1 MEVSIEVYGMTCGHC
16 QKRVADAISS
26 LEGVKSVDVNLE
38 AKRALV
44 SFDPEKVNVEDLK
57 KAVQKAGYSTEPE
70 IETESKIESEN
81 KSETENEF
89 KNENELVQNKFQKKE
104 VPEQVKQPEIEK
116 KPDKIEPQIKNL
128 EAYAPAISKSSE
140 LSQEEGKEAQEAP
153 KENLQAC
160 PLPETCPLPEREE
173 LQIESHISGRKKGL
187 KEITLGVSG
196 MTCSACALNIE
207 RTLKKKAGVDSAIV
221 NLELG
226 RAKVSFEPSVIS
238 PKEIEDA
245 IESIGYKV
253 EKDKVTL
260 KLQGMTCASCA
271 ANIEKILNKTEGVI
285 SVSVN
290 FPLEQA
296 VVEFD
301 SSRISV
307 REIIAA
313 VQGIGYGASVRAENV
328 EYEDR
333 EQMSRDSEIRK
344 QRNNLILALVLGIP
358 VGLGNMSMM
367 LPFLSF
373 VPMFLSN
380 PIVLFILSTLILLLP
395 GRQFF
400 VGTIKGFKHGV
411 TDMNLLIAAGTGS
424 AYLIS
429 VASTFLDL
437 GPGYT
442 NLYYDTVAFLI
453 IFIVLGRYLEAR
465 ARGRTSEAIRKLMGL
480 RAKTS
485 RILVNGEEKEIPV
498 EEVVVGDIVVVRPG
512 EKIPVDGVIIEGSSA
527 VDESMLTGESLP
539 VEKGPGSTV
548 IGATLNKTGTF
559 NFRATKVGADTAL
572 AQIIRLVET
581 AQTTKAPIQRV
592 ADVFAGNFIVAVHI
606 IALLAFFFWFFIGF
620 WRYGVG
626 ESASLGGTSP
636 FLFSLL
642 IAITVLVIS
651 CPCAVGLATPAAI
664 MVGTGR
670 GAENG
675 ILIKGGE
682 ALERAHKLDTI
693 VFDKT
698 GTLTEGTP
706 KLTDLLAVPGHK
718 ENEVL
723 FIAGS
728 AEKGSEHPLG
738 EAIVKGAEERD
749 LSLGKAENFHSI
761 PGKGIEANFEGKR
774 ILLGT
779 RKLMEENGIAV
790 EKMEANMQ
798 ALEEQGKTA
807 MLVALDSEILGL
819 VAVADTLKENSRE
832 AIETLKKMGIEV
844 VMITGDNALTA
855 RAIAAQVGIL
865 RVLAE
870 VLPEDKA
877 NEIKKL
883 QKEGKLVGMVG
894 DGINDAPALIQSD
907 VGIAMGAG
915 TDVAMESAKI
925 VLIKNDPRDVVA
937 ALKLSRLTINK
948 IKQNLVWAFGYNAIG
963 IPIAAGILYPFFHR
977 LLITPELAA
986 AFMALSSVSVTTNS
1000 LLMKRSKI
1008 K

>member
-1 MEVSIEVYGMTCGHC
+1 MEVTIGVYGMTCGHC

-26 LEGVKSVDVNLE
+26 LEGIESVEVYLE
-38 AKRALV
+38 SERATV
-44 SFDPEKVNVEDLK
+44 SFDPQKVSLDDIKGAIL
-57 KAVQKAGYSTEPE
+57 KAGYSTEVE
-70 IETESKIESEN
+70 
-81 KSETENEF
+81 
-89 KNENELVQNKFQKKE
+89 
-104 VPEQVKQPEIEK
+104 EK
-116 KPDKIEPQIKNL
+116 
-128 EAYAPAISKSSE
+128 
-140 LSQEEGKEAQEAP
+140 AQEAEA
-153 KENLQAC
+153 KGKAETAATAERVDLTSGTADMVLEEQEENSQAC
-160 PLPETCPLPEREE
+160 SLTEVCKLAEK
-173 LQIESHISGRKKGL
+173 ESTSISSQKTGP

-207 RTLKKKAGVDSAIV
+207 KILKKKEGVNSVAV

-226 RAKVSFEPSVIS
+226 RAKVSFEPAIIS
-238 PKEIEDA
+238 PKEIEGA

-260 KLQGMTCASCA
+260 NLQGMSCASCA
-271 ANIEKILNKTEGVI
+271 ANIEKILNKTDGVI
-285 SVSVN
+285 SASVN
-290 FPLEQA
+290 FPLEKA
-296 VVEFD
+296 FVEFD

-313 VQGIGYGASVRAENV
+313 VQGIGYGASVRGETV

-333 EQMSRDSEIRK
+333 EQISRDTEIRK
-344 QRNNLILALVLGIP
+344 QRNNLIIALVLGIP
-358 VGLGNMSMM
+358 IGLGNMSMM
-367 LPFLSF
+367 FPFLSF
-373 VPMFLSN
+373 VPALLSN
-380 PIVLFILSTLILLLP
+380 PIVLFILSTLVLLFP

-400 VGTIKGFKHGV
+400 VGTFKGFKYGV

-429 VASTFLDL
+429 VAATFFDL
-437 GPGYT
+437 GPGYN

-465 ARGRTSEAIRKLMGL
+465 ARGQTSAAIRKLMGL

-485 RILVNGEEKEIPV
+485 RILVNGIEKEVPV
-498 EEVVVGDIVVVRPG
+498 EEVAVGDIVIVRPG
-512 EKIPVDGVIIEGSSA
+512 EKIPVDGIVIEGSSA
-527 VDESMLTGESLP
+527 VDESMLTGESIP
-539 VEKGPGSTV
+539 VEKSAGDTI
-548 IGATLNKTGTF
+548 IGATLNKTGSF
-559 NFRATKVGADTAL
+559 RFRATKVGADTAL

-592 ADVFAGNFIVAVHI
+592 ADVFAGNFIVTVHI
-606 IALLAFFFWFFIGF
+606 IALLAFFFWFFIGY

-626 ESASLGGTSP
+626 ESASLGGISP

-642 IAITVLVIS
+642 ISITILVIS

-664 MVGTGR
+664 MVGTGK

-706 KLTDLLAVPGHK
+706 KLTDLLAAPGHEEK
-718 ENEVL
+718 EVL
-723 FIAGS
+723 FIAAT
-728 AEKGSEHPLG
+728 AERGSEHPLG
-738 EAIVKGAEERD
+738 EAIVKGAEYRGIS
-749 LSLGKAENFHSI
+749 LYSLGKAEKFRSM
-761 PGKGIEANFEGKR
+761 PGKGVEAYFEEKR

-779 RKLMEENGIAV
+779 RKLMDENGISFKELEA
-790 EKMEANMQ
+790 KMRTF
-798 ALEEQGKTA
+798 EENGKTA
-807 MLVALDSEILGL
+807 MLVASGEEVIGL
-819 VAVADTLKENSRE
+819 IAVADTLKENSKE
-832 AIETLKKMGIEV
+832 AVEILKKMGIEV
-844 VMITGDNALTA
+844 VMITGDNAVTA
-855 RAIAAQVGIL
+855 GAIAAEVGIP

-870 VLPEDKA
+870 VLPEEKA

-937 ALKLSRLTINK
+937 AIKLSRLTINK
-948 IKQNLVWAFGYNAIG
+948 IKQNLLWAFGYNAIG
-963 IPIAAGILYPFFHR
+963 IPIAAGILYPFFDR
-977 LLITPELAA
+977 ILITPELAA

>member
-1 MEVSIEVYGMTCGHC
+1 MEVTISVYGMTCGHC

-26 LEGVKSVDVNLE
+26 LEGVGSVEVDLE
-38 AKRALV
+38 AEHTTV
-44 SFDPEKVNVEDLK
+44 SFNSQKVSLDNIKD
-57 KAVQKAGYSTEPE
+57 AIRKAGYSTE
-70 IETESKIESEN
+70 IEEKTEEEA
-81 KSETENEF
+81 
-89 KNENELVQNKFQKKE
+89 KE
-104 VPEQVKQPEIEK
+104 VQANAERETSV
-116 KPDKIEPQIKNL
+116 
-128 EAYAPAISKSSE
+128 ISKAEGATSGTAETSRAAESSRTADILLNE
-140 LSQEEGKEAQEAP
+140 PEE
-153 KENLQAC
+153 NSQAC
-160 PLPETCPLPEREE
+160 PLITQECMLAEKEAPR
-173 LQIESHISGRKKGL
+173 ISDQKTGL

-207 RTLKKKAGVDSAIV
+207 KVLKKKEGVDSVTV

-226 RAKVSFEPSVIS
+226 RAKVSFEPSLIS
-238 PKEIEDA
+238 PREIEEA

-260 KLQGMTCASCA
+260 NLQGMSCAACA
-271 ANIEKILNKTEGVI
+271 ANIEKVLNKKEGI
-285 SVSVN
+285 ISASVS
-290 FPLEQA
+290 FPLEKA
-296 VVEFD
+296 FVEFD

-313 VQGIGYGASVRAENV
+313 VQGIGYGASVRAETV

-333 EQMSRDSEIRK
+333 EQMSRDAEIRR
-344 QRNNLILALVLGIP
+344 QRNNLIMAIVLGIP
-358 VGLGNMSMM
+358 IGLGNMSMM
-367 LPFLSF
+367 FPFLSF
-373 VPMFLSN
+373 VPAFLSN
-380 PIVLFILSTLILLLP
+380 PIVLFILSTLVLLFS

-400 VGTIKGFKHGV
+400 VGTFKGFKYGV

-429 VASTFLDL
+429 VAATFLDL
-437 GPGYT
+437 GPGY
-442 NLYYDTVAFLI
+442 NSLYYDTVAFLI

-465 ARGRTSEAIRKLMGL
+465 SRGRTSEAIRKLMGL
-480 RAKTS
+480 RPKTS
-485 RILVNGEEKEIPV
+485 RILIDGVEKEVPA

-512 EKIPVDGVIIEGSSA
+512 EKIPVDGIVVEGNSA
-527 VDESMLTGESLP
+527 VDESMLTGESIP
-539 VEKGPGSTV
+539 VEKNPGDTV
-548 IGATLNKTGTF
+548 IGATLNRTGSF
-559 NFRATKVGADTAL
+559 RFRATKVGADTAL

-606 IALLAFFFWFFIGF
+606 IALLAFFFWFFIGY
-620 WRYGVG
+620 WRYGV
-626 ESASLGGTSP
+626 ENSASLGGISP

-651 CPCAVGLATPAAI
+651 CQCAVGLATPAAI
-664 MVGTGR
+664 MVGTGK

-706 KLTDLLAVPGHK
+706 RLTDLYAAPGHEEK
-718 ENEVL
+718 EVL
-723 FIAGS
+723 FIAAT
-728 AEKGSEHPLG
+728 AERGSEHPLG
-738 EAIVKGAEERD
+738 EAIVKGAEKREINP
-749 LSLGKAENFHSI
+749 GKAEMFHSI
-761 PGKGIEANFEGKR
+761 PGKGVEAYFEEKR

-779 RKLMEENGIAV
+779 RKLMEENGISFRELEA
-790 EKMEANMQ
+790 KMQ
-798 ALEEQGKTA
+798 TFEENGRTA
-807 MLVALDSEILGL
+807 MLVASGNEIIGL
-819 VAVADTLKENSRE
+819 VAVADTLKENSKE
-832 AIETLKKMGIEV
+832 AVETLKKMGIQV
-844 VMITGDNALTA
+844 VMITGDNAVTA
-855 RAIAAQVGIL
+855 GAIADEVGIP

-877 NEIKKL
+877 KEIKKL

-937 ALKLSRLTINK
+937 ALKLSRLTIRK
-948 IKQNLVWAFGYNAIG
+948 IKENLTWAFGYNTIG
-963 IPIAAGILYPFFHR
+963 IPIAAGILYPFFHKI
-977 LLITPELAA
+977 LITPELAA

>member
-1 MEVSIEVYGMTCGHC
+1 MEVTVEVYGMTCGHC

-26 LEGVKSVDVNLE
+26 LEGVESVEVDLE
-38 AKRALV
+38 SESATV
-44 SFDPEKVNVEDLK
+44 SFDPQKISLDDIK
-57 KAVQKAGYSTEPE
+57 GAIQKAGYSTE
-70 IETESKIESEN
+70 IEE
-81 KSETENEF
+81 
-89 KNENELVQNKFQKKE
+89 
-104 VPEQVKQPEIEK
+104 
-116 KPDKIEPQIKNL
+116 
-128 EAYAPAISKSSE
+128 
-140 LSQEEGKEAQEAP
+140 EAQEAQAEGQTDTSATAEVEGTTSETTDMALEKP
-153 KENLQAC
+153 EGDSQTCSLTEACKIAEKEA
-160 PLPETCPLPEREE
+160 TR
-173 LQIESHISGRKKGL
+173 ISSQKTGP

-207 RTLKKKAGVDSAIV
+207 KILKRKEGVDSVAV

-226 RAKVSFEPSVIS
+226 RAKVSFDPSLIS
-238 PKEIEDA
+238 PKEIGEA
-245 IESIGYKV
+245 IESIGYKI

-260 KLQGMTCASCA
+260 NLQGMSCASCA

-290 FPLEQA
+290 FPLEKA
-296 VVEFD
+296 FVEFD

-307 REIIAA
+307 REIIAE
-313 VQGIGYGASVRAENV
+313 VQGIGYGASVRAETV

-333 EQMSRDSEIRK
+333 EQMSRDAEIRR
-344 QRNNLILALVLGIP
+344 QRNNLIIALVLGIP
-358 VGLGNMSMM
+358 IGLGNMSMM
-367 LPFLSF
+367 FPFLSF
-373 VPMFLSN
+373 VPAFLSN
-380 PIVLFILSTLILLLP
+380 HIVLFILSTLVLLFP

-400 VGTIKGFKHGV
+400 VGTFKGFKHGV

-429 VASTFLDL
+429 VAATFLDL
-437 GPGYT
+437 GPGYN

-465 ARGRTSEAIRKLMGL
+465 ARGQTSAAIRKLMGL

-485 RILVNGEEKEIPV
+485 RILVNGVEKEVPV
-498 EEVVVGDIVVVRPG
+498 EEVAVGDIVIVRPG
-512 EKIPVDGVIIEGSSA
+512 EKIPVDGFVVEGGSA
-527 VDESMLTGESLP
+527 VDESMLTGESIP
-539 VEKGPGSTV
+539 VEKGPGDTV
-548 IGATLNKTGTF
+548 IGATLNKTGSF
-559 NFRATKVGADTAL
+559 RFRATKVGADTAL
-572 AQIIRLVET
+572 AQIIRLVEN

-606 IALLAFFFWFFIGF
+606 IALLAFFFWFFIGY

-626 ESASLGGTSP
+626 ESASLGGISP

-642 IAITVLVIS
+642 IAITILVIS

-706 KLTDLLAVPGHK
+706 KLTDLIAVPGHEEK
-718 ENEVL
+718 EVL
-723 FIAGS
+723 FIAAT

-738 EAIVKGAEERD
+738 EAIVKGAEERGI
-749 LSLGKAENFHSI
+749 SLGKADRFHSL
-761 PGKGIEANFEGKR
+761 PGKGIEAYFEEKR

-779 RKLMEENGIAV
+779 RKLMEENGVPFKGLEA
-790 EKMEANMQ
+790 KMREF
-798 ALEEQGKTA
+798 EENGKTA
-807 MLVALDSEILGL
+807 MLVALGNENIGL
-819 VAVADTLKENSRE
+819 VAVADTLKENSKE
-832 AIETLKKMGIEV
+832 AVETLTKMGIEV
-844 VMITGDNALTA
+844 VMLTGDNAITA
-855 RAIAAQVGIL
+855 GAIAAEVGIQK
-865 RVLAE
+865 VLAE

-883 QKEGKLVGMVG
+883 QKDGKLVGMVG

-925 VLIKNDPRDVVA
+925 VLIKNDLRDVVA

-948 IKQNLVWAFGYNAIG
+948 IKQNLIWAFGYNIIG
-963 IPIAAGILYPFFHR
+963 IPIAAGILYPFFDR
-977 LLITPELAA
+977 ILITPELAA

-1008 K
+1008 R

>member
-1 MEVSIEVYGMTCGHC
+1 MEVTIGVYGMTCGHC
-16 QKRVADAISS
+16 QKRVADTISS
-26 LEGVKSVDVNLE
+26 FEGVEFVDVDLE
-38 AKRALV
+38 SERATV
-44 SFDPEKVNVEDLK
+44 NFDPQKVSLDDI
-57 KAVQKAGYSTEPE
+57 KAAILKAGYSTESEKGAQQEAQAETSYIPE
-70 IETESKIESEN
+70 ITEVTSEAV
-81 KSETENEF
+81 ERALNE
-89 KNENELVQNKFQKKE
+89 
-104 VPEQVKQPEIEK
+104 
-116 KPDKIEPQIKNL
+116 
-128 EAYAPAISKSSE
+128 
-140 LSQEEGKEAQEAP
+140 P
-153 KENLQAC
+153 KEPEEALQ
-160 PLPETCPLPEREE
+160 TCPLPGICELVEE
-173 LQIESHISGRKKGL
+173 EETQSSSPKTGI

-207 RTLKKKAGVDSAIV
+207 KILTKKEGVDSAAV

-226 RAKVSFEPSVIS
+226 RAKVIFEPSIVS
-238 PKEIEDA
+238 PKEIEEA

-260 KLQGMTCASCA
+260 DLQGMSCAACA
-271 ANIEKILNKTEGVI
+271 ANIEKILNKKEGVI
-285 SVSVN
+285 SASVN
-290 FPLEQA
+290 FPLEKA

-301 SSRISV
+301 SAQISV

-313 VQGIGYGASVRAENV
+313 VQGIGYGASVRAETV

-333 EQMSRDSEIRK
+333 EQMSRNSEIRK
-344 QRNNLILALVLGIP
+344 QRNNLIIALVLGIP
-358 VGLGNMSMM
+358 IGLGNMSMM

-373 VPMFLSN
+373 VPAFFSN
-380 PIVLFILSTLILLLP
+380 HIVLFVLSTLVLLFP

-400 VGTIKGFKHGV
+400 VGTFKGFKYGV
-411 TDMNLLIAAGTGS
+411 TDMNLLIAAGTGA

-429 VASTFLDL
+429 VAATFLDL
-437 GPGYT
+437 GPGYDS
-442 NLYYDTVAFLI
+442 LYYDTVAFLI

-485 RILVNGEEKEIPV
+485 RILVNGIEKEVPV

-512 EKIPVDGVIIEGSSA
+512 EKIPVDGVVVEGGSA
-527 VDESMLTGESLP
+527 VDESMLTGESIP
-539 VEKGPGSTV
+539 VEKSPEDTV
-548 IGATLNKTGTF
+548 IGATLNRTGTF

-592 ADVFAGNFIVAVHI
+592 ADIFAGNFVVAVHI
-606 IALLAFFFWFFIGF
+606 IALLAFFFWFFIGY

-626 ESASLGGTSP
+626 ESVSLGGISP

-664 MVGTGR
+664 MVGTGK

-698 GTLTEGTP
+698 GTLTKGSP
-706 KLTDLLAVPGHK
+706 KLTDLLAAPGHGEK
-718 ENEVL
+718 EVL
-723 FIAGS
+723 FIAAT

-738 EAIVKGAEERD
+738 EAIVKGAEEREI
-749 LSLGKAENFHSI
+749 SPEKAENFRSL
-761 PGKGIEANFEGKR
+761 PGKGIEAYFEEKR

-779 RKLMEENGIAV
+779 RKLMEENGISIKEMETKMREFE
-790 EKMEANMQ
+790 EK
-798 ALEEQGKTA
+798 GKTA
-807 MLVALDSEILGL
+807 MLVALENENIGL
-819 VAVADTLKENSRE
+819 IAVADTLKENSRE
-832 AIETLKKMGIEV
+832 AVETLKKMGIEV

-855 RAIAAQVGIL
+855 GAIAKEVGIT

-907 VGIAMGAG
+907 VGIAMGTG

-925 VLIKNDPRDVVA
+925 VLIKSDPRDVVA
-937 ALKLSRLTINK
+937 ALKLSRLTIKK
-948 IKQNLVWAFGYNAIG
+948 IKQNLLWAFGYNTIG

-977 LLITPELAA
+977 VLITPELAA

-1000 LLMKRSKI
+1000 LLMKRSRI

>member
-1 MEVSIEVYGMTCGHC
+1 MEVTIGVYGMTCGHC

-26 LEGVKSVDVNLE
+26 LDGVESVEVDLE
-38 AKRALV
+38 SERATV
-44 SFDPEKVNVEDLK
+44 SFDPEKVNLDDIK
-57 KAVQKAGYSTEPE
+57 GAIRKAGYSTEIDKEAHAEVQAEVQAETSNTTE
-70 IETESKIESEN
+70 IAGVA
-81 KSETENEF
+81 SETAEALETADIALEEPEEASRTCSLNEAC
-89 KNENELVQNKFQKKE
+89 KLAEEEATLISSQKTG
-104 VPEQVKQPEIEK
+104 P
-116 KPDKIEPQIKNL
+116 
-128 EAYAPAISKSSE
+128 
-140 LSQEEGKEAQEAP
+140 
-153 KENLQAC
+153 
-160 PLPETCPLPEREE
+160 
-173 LQIESHISGRKKGL
+173 

-207 RTLKKKAGVDSAIV
+207 KVLKKKKGVDSVAV

-226 RAKVSFEPSVIS
+226 RAKVSFEPSLIS
-238 PKEIEDA
+238 PGEIEDA

-260 KLQGMTCASCA
+260 DLQGMSCASCA
-271 ANIEKILNKTEGVI
+271 ANIEKILNKKDGVI
-285 SVSVN
+285 SASVN
-290 FPLEQA
+290 FPLEKA
-296 VVEFD
+296 FVEFD

-313 VQGIGYGASVRAENV
+313 VQGIGYGASVRAETV

-333 EQMSRDSEIRK
+333 EQMSRDAEIRR
-344 QRNNLILALVLGIP
+344 QRNNLIIALVLGIP
-358 VGLGNMSMM
+358 VSLGNMSMM
-367 LPFLSF
+367 FPFLSF
-373 VPMFLSN
+373 VPAFFSN
-380 PIVLFILSTLILLLP
+380 HIVLFILSTLVLLFP

-400 VGTIKGFKHGV
+400 VGTFKGFKYGV

-429 VASTFLDL
+429 VAATFLDL
-437 GPGYT
+437 GPGY
-442 NLYYDTVAFLI
+442 NSLYYDTVAFLI

-485 RILVNGEEKEIPV
+485 RILINGIEREVPV
-498 EEVVVGDIVVVRPG
+498 EDVAVGDIVVVRPG
-512 EKIPVDGVIIEGSSA
+512 EKIPVDGIVVEGGSA
-527 VDESMLTGESLP
+527 VDESMLTGESIP
-539 VEKGPGSTV
+539 VEKSPGDTV
-548 IGATLNKTGTF
+548 IGATLNRTGAF

-606 IALLAFFFWFFIGF
+606 IALLAFFFWFFIGY

-626 ESASLGGTSP
+626 ESAALGGISP

-642 IAITVLVIS
+642 IAITILVIS

-675 ILIKGGE
+675 VLIKGGE

-706 KLTDLLAVPGHK
+706 KLTDLLAAPGHEEK
-718 ENEVL
+718 EVL
-723 FIAGS
+723 FIAAM
-728 AEKGSEHPLG
+728 AERGSEHPLG
-738 EAIVKGAEERD
+738 EAIVKGAEERGI
-749 LSLGKAENFHSI
+749 SLGKAENFHSI
-761 PGKGIEANFEGKR
+761 PGKGVEAYFEEKR

-779 RKLMEENGIAV
+779 RKLMEENGISFR
-790 EKMEANMQ
+790 ELEAEMR
-798 ALEEQGKTA
+798 AFEENGKTA
-807 MLVALDSEILGL
+807 MLAAFEGEIIGL
-819 VAVADTLKENSRE
+819 VAVADTLKENSKE
-832 AIETLKKMGIEV
+832 AVETLTKMGIEV
-844 VMITGDNALTA
+844 VMITGDNAVTA
-855 RAIAAQVGIL
+855 SAIAKEVGIP

-937 ALKLSRLTINK
+937 ALKLSRLTITK
-948 IKQNLVWAFGYNAIG
+948 IKQNLLWAFGYNAIG

-977 LLITPELAA
+977 ILITPELAA

>member
-26 LEGVKSVDVNLE
+26 LDGVESVNVNLE
-38 AKRALV
+38 AGNATV
-44 SFDPEKVNVEDLK
+44 IFDPEKVSTDDIKEAIL
-57 KAVQKAGYSTEPE
+57 KAGYSTEPE
-70 IETESKIESEN
+70 AETEEEVKAAEPALEETVAEPIFESR
-81 KSETENEF
+81 STA
-89 KNENELVQNKFQKKE
+89 L
-104 VPEQVKQPEIEK
+104 
-116 KPDKIEPQIKNL
+116 
-128 EAYAPAISKSSE
+128 
-140 LSQEEGKEAQEAP
+140 KEAEMEVEEAS
-153 KENLQAC
+153 QAC
-160 PLPETCPLPEREE
+160 PLTEACPLVYEPEKEE
-173 LQIESHISGRKKGL
+173 TPSSGKKAGS

-207 RTLKKKAGVDSAIV
+207 KVLKKKEGVDSVAV

-226 RAKVSFEPSVIS
+226 RAKVIFEPSLIS
-238 PKEIEDA
+238 PQEIGEA

-260 KLQGMTCASCA
+260 NLQGMSCASCA

-285 SVSVN
+285 SASVN
-290 FPLEQA
+290 FPLEKA
-296 VVEFD
+296 FVEFD
-301 SSRISV
+301 SSQISV

-313 VQGIGYGASVRAENV
+313 VQGIGYGAYVQAETV

-333 EQMSRDSEIRK
+333 EQISRDSEIRR
-344 QRNNLILALVLGIP
+344 QRNNLIIALLLGIP
-358 VGLGNMSMM
+358 VSIGNMSMM
-367 LPFLSF
+367 FPFLSF
-373 VPMFLSN
+373 VPDILTN
-380 PIVLFILSTLILLLP
+380 HIVLFIMSTLILLFP

-400 VGTIKGFKHGV
+400 AGTVKGFKHGV
-411 TDMNLLIAAGTGS
+411 TDMNLLIAAGTGA

-429 VASTFLDL
+429 VAATFLHL
-437 GPGYT
+437 GPGYDV
-442 NLYYDTVAFLI
+442 LYYDTVAFLI
-453 IFIVLGRYLEAR
+453 IFIVFGRYLEAR

-485 RILVNGEEKEIPV
+485 RIIVDSVEKEVPV

-512 EKIPVDGVIIEGSSA
+512 EKIPVDGIVVEGSSA
-527 VDESMLTGESLP
+527 VDESMITGESIP
-539 VEKGPGSTV
+539 VEKSTGDTV
-548 IGATLNKTGTF
+548 IGATINRTGSF
-559 NFRATKVGADTAL
+559 RFRATKVGADTAL
-572 AQIIRLVET
+572 AQIIKLVEA
-581 AQTTKAPIQRV
+581 AQTTKAPIQRI

-606 IALLAFFFWFFIGF
+606 VALLAFVFWFFLGY
-620 WRYGVG
+620 WRYDVG
-626 ESASLGGTSP
+626 ESAALRGTSP

-664 MVGTGR
+664 MVGTGK

-675 ILIKGGE
+675 VLIKGGE

-706 KLTDLLAVPGHK
+706 KLTDIFAVSDRE

-723 FIAGS
+723 FIAAT

-738 EAIVKGAEERD
+738 EAIVRGADERKI
-749 LSLGKAENFHSI
+749 SLAEAKNFRSI
-761 PGKGIEANFEGKR
+761 PGKGIEAYLGDQK

-779 RKLMEENGIAV
+779 RKLMEENSIPFEGL
-790 EKMEANMQ
+790 EAEMRKF
-798 ALEEQGKTA
+798 EENGKTA
-807 MLVALDSEILGL
+807 MLVALGGEAIGL
-819 VAVADTLKENSRE
+819 VAVADTLKENSKE
-832 AIETLKKMGIEV
+832 AVETLKKMGIEV
-844 VMITGDNALTA
+844 VMITGDNPTTA
-855 RAIAAQVGIL
+855 RAIAAEVGIQ

-883 QKEGKLVGMVG
+883 QNEGRLVGMVG

-937 ALKLSRLTINK
+937 ALRLSRLTISK
-948 IKQNLVWAFGYNAIG
+948 IKQNLIWAFGYNTIG
-963 IPIAAGILYPFFHR
+963 IPIAAGILYPVFHR
-977 LLITPELAA
+977 ILITPELAA

>member
-1 MEVSIEVYGMTCGHC
+1 MEITIKVYDMTCGHC

-26 LEGVKSVDVNLE
+26 LDGVEAVEVDLE
-38 AKRALV
+38 SESAKV
-44 SFDPEKVNVEDLK
+44 SFDPQKISLDEIKG
-57 KAVQKAGYSTEPE
+57 AVQKAGYSTEKEMQANIKAEASAKGPE
-70 IETESKIESEN
+70 E
-81 KSETENEF
+81 
-89 KNENELVQNKFQKKE
+89 
-104 VPEQVKQPEIEK
+104 
-116 KPDKIEPQIKNL
+116 
-128 EAYAPAISKSSE
+128 EA
-140 LSQEEGKEAQEAP
+140 
-153 KENLQAC
+153 QAC
-160 PLPETCPLPEREE
+160 PLTAQECRREE
-173 LQIESHISGRKKGL
+173 KEDTSAPGL
-187 KEITLGVSG
+187 SSQKTSPKEITLGVSG
-196 MTCSACALNIE
+196 MTCSACAANIE
-207 RTLKKKAGVDSAIV
+207 KVLKKKEGVNSVVV

-226 RAKVSFEPSVIS
+226 KAKVSFEPSLIS
-238 PKEIEDA
+238 TKEIEET

-260 KLQGMTCASCA
+260 NLQGMTCASCA
-271 ANIEKILNKTEGVI
+271 ANIEKVLNKKEGVI
-285 SVSVN
+285 SASVN
-290 FPLEQA
+290 FPLEKA
-296 VVEFD
+296 VVDFD

-313 VQGIGYGASVRAENV
+313 VQGIGYGASVRTETV

-333 EQMSRDSEIRK
+333 EQISRDAEIKK

-358 VGLGNMSMM
+358 IGLGNMSMM

-373 VPMFLSN
+373 VPSFLSN
-380 PIVLFILSTLILLLP
+380 HIVLFILSTLVLLFP

-400 VGTIKGFKHGV
+400 AGTFKGFKYGV

-424 AYLIS
+424 AYMIS
-429 VASTFLDL
+429 VAATFLNL
-437 GPGYT
+437 GPGYN

-485 RILVNGEEKEIPV
+485 RILINGVEKEIPA
-498 EEVVVGDIVVVRPG
+498 EEVVVSDIVVVRPG
-512 EKIPVDGVIIEGSSA
+512 EKIPVDGIVVEGNSA
-527 VDESMLTGESLP
+527 VDESMLTGESIP
-539 VEKGPGSTV
+539 VEKISGDTV
-548 IGATLNKTGTF
+548 IGATLNKTGF
-559 NFRATKVGADTAL
+559 FKFRATKVGADTAL
-572 AQIIRLVET
+572 AQIIKLVEN
-581 AQTTKAPIQRV
+581 AQTSKAPIQRV

-626 ESASLGGTSP
+626 ESSSLGGISP

-664 MVGTGR
+664 MVGTGK

-706 KLTDLLAVPGHK
+706 RLTDLLAARGHEEK
-718 ENEVL
+718 EVL
-723 FIAGS
+723 FIAAT
-728 AEKGSEHPLG
+728 AERGSEHPLG
-738 EAIVKGAEERD
+738 EAIVKGAEERRI
-749 LSLGKAENFHSI
+749 SFGKAEHFRSI
-761 PGKGIEANFEGKR
+761 PGKGIEAYFEEKR

-779 RKLMEENGIAV
+779 RKLMEENGISFKDMD
-790 EKMEANMQ
+790 EKMRVF
-798 ALEEQGKTA
+798 EENGKTA
-807 MLVALDSEILGL
+807 MLVASGEEIIGL
-819 VAVADTLKENSRE
+819 FAVADTLKENSKE
-832 AIETLKKMGIEV
+832 TVETLKKMGIEV
-844 VMITGDNALTA
+844 VMITGDNAATA
-855 RAIAAQVGIL
+855 SAIAAEVGIS

-925 VLIKNDPRDVVA
+925 VLIKNDPEDVVA

-948 IKQNLVWAFGYNAIG
+948 IKQNLLWAFGYNTIG

-977 LLITPELAA
+977 ILITPELAA

>member
-1 MEVSIEVYGMTCGHC
+1 MESTIGVYGMTCGHC
-16 QKRVADAISS
+16 QKSVADAISS
-26 LEGVKSVDVNLE
+26 LEGVESVDVNLE
-38 AKRALV
+38 AESATV
-44 SFDPEKVNVEDLK
+44 IFDPEKVSLDDIKGAIL
-57 KAVQKAGYSTEPE
+57 KAGYSTEKEGKAEAEAQDETSKSPGKIAEAPE
-70 IETESKIESEN
+70 LAGGEAESKVSGTVESE
-81 KSETENEF
+81 ETAGVSCTLDETC
-89 KNENELVQNKFQKKE
+89 KLAVKE
-104 VPEQVKQPEIEK
+104 V
-116 KPDKIEPQIKNL
+116 NR
-128 EAYAPAISKSSE
+128 
-140 LSQEEGKEAQEAP
+140 LSGQKAGP
-153 KENLQAC
+153 
-160 PLPETCPLPEREE
+160 
-173 LQIESHISGRKKGL
+173 

-207 RTLKKKAGVDSAIV
+207 KILNKKEGVDSVAV

-226 RAKVSFEPSVIS
+226 RAKVSFEPSLIS
-238 PKEIEDA
+238 PQEIGEA

-260 KLQGMTCASCA
+260 NLQGMSCASCA
-271 ANIEKILNKTEGVI
+271 ANIEKILNKTDGVI

-290 FPLEQA
+290 FPLEKA
-296 VVEFD
+296 VVEFN
-301 SSRISV
+301 SSLISV

-313 VQGIGYGASVRAENV
+313 VQGIGYGASVPVETV

-344 QRNNLILALVLGIP
+344 QRNNLIVALLLGIP
-358 VGLGNMSMM
+358 ISLGNMSMM
-367 LPFLSF
+367 FPFLSF
-373 VPMFLSN
+373 VPAIFSN
-380 PIVLFILSTLILLLP
+380 HIVLFIMSTLVLLFP

-400 VGTIKGFKHGV
+400 VGTFKGFKHGV

-429 VASTFLDL
+429 VAATFLNL
-437 GPGYT
+437 GPGY
-442 NLYYDTVAFLI
+442 NSLYYDTVAFLI
-453 IFIVLGRYLEAR
+453 IFIVFGRYLEAR
-465 ARGRTSEAIRKLMGL
+465 ARGKTSEAIRKLMGL

-485 RILVNGEEKEIPV
+485 RILVDGVEKEVPV

-512 EKIPVDGVIIEGSSA
+512 EKIPVDGVVVEGSSA
-527 VDESMLTGESLP
+527 IDESMITGESIP
-539 VEKGPGSTV
+539 VEKGAGGTV
-548 IGATLNKTGTF
+548 IGATLNKTGSF
-559 NFRATKVGADTAL
+559 RFRATKVGADTAL
-572 AQIIRLVET
+572 AQIIRLVEA
-581 AQTTKAPIQRV
+581 AQTNKAPIQRV

-606 IALLAFFFWFFIGF
+606 VALLAFLFWFFIGY

-626 ESASLGGTSP
+626 ESAALGGISP

-664 MVGTGR
+664 MVGTGK

-706 KLTDLLAVPGHK
+706 KLTDVFAVSGR
-718 ENEVL
+718 EESEVL
-723 FIAGS
+723 FIAAT

-738 EAIVKGAEERD
+738 EAIVRGADERKI
-749 LSLGKAENFHSI
+749 SLAEAKNFRSI
-761 PGKGIEANFEGKR
+761 PGKGIEADIEEKK

-779 RKLMEENGIAV
+779 RKLMEENRISFEGLEV
-790 EKMEANMQ
+790 KMREF
-798 ALEEQGKTA
+798 EENGKTA
-807 MLVALDSEILGL
+807 MLVALEGEIIGL
-819 VAVADTLKENSRE
+819 VAVADTLKENSKE
-832 AIETLKKMGIEV
+832 AIEALIKMGIEV
-844 VMITGDNALTA
+844 VMITGDNAITA
-855 RAIAAQVGIL
+855 GAIAAEVGIT

-883 QKEGKLVGMVG
+883 QKEDKLVGMVG

-925 VLIKNDPRDVVA
+925 VLIKNDLRDVVA

-948 IKQNLVWAFGYNAIG
+948 IKQNLAWAFGYNMIG
-963 IPIAAGILYPFFHR
+963 IPIAAGVLYPIFFR
-977 LLITPELAA
+977 ILITPELAA

-1000 LLMKRSKI
+1000 LLMKRSRI

>member
-1 MEVSIEVYGMTCGHC
+1 MEVTIGVYGMTCGHC

-26 LEGVKSVDVNLE
+26 LEGVESVEVDLE
-38 AKRALV
+38 SESVTV
-44 SFDPEKVNVEDLK
+44 SFDPQKTNLDNIKE
-57 KAVQKAGYSTEPE
+57 AIQKAGYSTE
-70 IETESKIESEN
+70 IEE
-81 KSETENEF
+81 
-89 KNENELVQNKFQKKE
+89 
-104 VPEQVKQPEIEK
+104 
-116 KPDKIEPQIKNL
+116 
-128 EAYAPAISKSSE
+128 
-140 LSQEEGKEAQEAP
+140 EAQEAQAEDQTETSATAKAEGTTSETTDTALEKPEGDSQTCSLTEACKIAEKEATRISSP
-153 KENLQAC
+153 KTG
-160 PLPETCPLPEREE
+160 P
-173 LQIESHISGRKKGL
+173 

-207 RTLKKKAGVDSAIV
+207 KILKRKEGVDSVAV

-226 RAKVSFEPSVIS
+226 RAKVSFDPSLIS
-238 PKEIEDA
+238 PKEIGEA

-260 KLQGMTCASCA
+260 NLQGMNCASCA
-271 ANIEKILNKTEGVI
+271 ANIEKILNKTDGVI

-290 FPLEQA
+290 FPLEKA
-296 VVEFD
+296 FVEFD

-313 VQGIGYGASVRAENV
+313 VQGIGYGASVRAETI

-333 EQMSRDSEIRK
+333 EQMSRDAEIRR
-344 QRNNLILALVLGIP
+344 QRNNLIIALVLGIP
-358 VGLGNMSMM
+358 IGLGNMSMM
-367 LPFLSF
+367 FPFLSF
-373 VPMFLSN
+373 VPAFLSN
-380 PIVLFILSTLILLLP
+380 HIVLFILSTLVLLFP

-400 VGTIKGFKHGV
+400 VGTFKDFKHGV

-429 VASTFLDL
+429 VAATFLDL
-437 GPGYT
+437 GPGYN

-465 ARGRTSEAIRKLMGL
+465 ARGQTSAAIRKLMGL

-485 RILVNGEEKEIPV
+485 RILVNGVEKEVPV
-498 EEVVVGDIVVVRPG
+498 EEVAVGDIVIVRPG
-512 EKIPVDGVIIEGSSA
+512 EKIPVDGVVVEGGSA
-527 VDESMLTGESLP
+527 VDESMLTGESIP
-539 VEKGPGSTV
+539 VEKGPGDTV
-548 IGATLNKTGTF
+548 IGATLNKTGSF
-559 NFRATKVGADTAL
+559 RFRATKVGADTAL
-572 AQIIRLVET
+572 AQIIRLVEN
-581 AQTTKAPIQRV
+581 AQTTRAPIQRV

-606 IALLAFFFWFFIGF
+606 IALLAFFFWFFIGY

-626 ESASLGGTSP
+626 ESASLGGISP

-642 IAITVLVIS
+642 IAITILVIS

-682 ALERAHKLDTI
+682 ALEKAHKLDTI

-706 KLTDLLAVPGHK
+706 KLTDLIAAPGHEEK
-718 ENEVL
+718 EVL
-723 FIAGS
+723 FIAAT

-738 EAIVKGAEERD
+738 EAIVKGAEERGI
-749 LSLGKAENFHSI
+749 SLGKADRFHSL
-761 PGKGIEANFEGKR
+761 PGKGIEVYFEEKR

-779 RKLMEENGIAV
+779 RKLMEENGVPFKGLEA
-790 EKMEANMQ
+790 KMREF
-798 ALEEQGKTA
+798 EENGKTA
-807 MLVALDSEILGL
+807 MLVALGNENIGL
-819 VAVADTLKENSRE
+819 VAVADTLKENSKE
-832 AIETLKKMGIEV
+832 AVETLTKMGIEV
-844 VMITGDNALTA
+844 VMLTGDNAITA
-855 RAIAAQVGIL
+855 GAIAAEVGIQK
-865 RVLAE
+865 VLAE

-883 QKEGKLVGMVG
+883 QKDGKLVGMVG

-925 VLIKNDPRDVVA
+925 VLIKNDLRDVVA

-948 IKQNLVWAFGYNAIG
+948 IKQNLIWAFGYNMIG
-963 IPIAAGILYPFFHR
+963 IPIAAGILYPFFDR
-977 LLITPELAA
+977 ILITPELAA

-1008 K
+1008 R

>member
-1 MEVSIEVYGMTCGHC
+1 MS
-16 QKRVADAISS
+16 
-26 LEGVKSVDVNLE
+26 
-38 AKRALV
+38 
-44 SFDPEKVNVEDLK
+44 
-57 KAVQKAGYSTEPE
+57 
-70 IETESKIESEN
+70 
-81 KSETENEF
+81 
-89 KNENELVQNKFQKKE
+89 
-104 VPEQVKQPEIEK
+104 
-116 KPDKIEPQIKNL
+116 
-128 EAYAPAISKSSE
+128 
-140 LSQEEGKEAQEAP
+140 
-153 KENLQAC
+153 
-160 PLPETCPLPEREE
+160 
-173 LQIESHISGRKKGL
+173 
-187 KEITLGVSG
+187 
-196 MTCSACALNIE
+196 
-207 RTLKKKAGVDSAIV
+207 
-221 NLELG
+221 
-226 RAKVSFEPSVIS
+226 
-238 PKEIEDA
+238 
-245 IESIGYKV
+245 
-253 EKDKVTL
+253 
-260 KLQGMTCASCA
+260 CASCA

-285 SVSVN
+285 SASVN
-290 FPLEQA
+290 FPLEKA

-301 SSRISV
+301 SARISV

-313 VQGIGYGASVRAENV
+313 VQGIGYGASVHAETV

-333 EQMSRDSEIRK
+333 EQMSRDAEIRR
-344 QRNNLILALVLGIP
+344 QRNNLIVALLLGIP
-358 VGLGNMSMM
+358 ISLGNMSMM
-367 LPFLSF
+367 FPFLSF
-373 VPMFLSN
+373 VPAIFTN
-380 PIVLFILSTLILLLP
+380 HIVLFVMSTLVLLFP

-400 VGTIKGFKHGV
+400 VGTFKGFKHGV

-429 VASTFLDL
+429 VAATFLDL
-437 GPGYT
+437 GPGYDV
-442 NLYYDTVAFLI
+442 LYYDTVAFLI
-453 IFIVLGRYLEAR
+453 IFIVFGRYLEAR
-465 ARGRTSEAIRKLMGL
+465 ARGKTSEAIRKLMGL

-485 RILVNGEEKEIPV
+485 RILVDGMEKEVPV

-512 EKIPVDGVIIEGSSA
+512 EKIPVDGVMVEGSSA
-527 VDESMLTGESLP
+527 IDESMITGESIP
-539 VEKGPGSTV
+539 VEKGAGDTV
-548 IGATLNKTGTF
+548 IGATLNKTGSF
-559 NFRATKVGADTAL
+559 RFRATKVGADTAL
-572 AQIIRLVET
+572 AQIIRLVEA

-606 IALLAFFFWFFIGF
+606 IALLAFFFWFFIGY

-626 ESASLGGTSP
+626 ESAALGGISP

-664 MVGTGR
+664 MVGTGK

-706 KLTDLLAVPGHK
+706 KLTDVFAVSGR
-718 ENEVL
+718 EESEVL
-723 FIAGS
+723 FIAAT

-738 EAIVKGAEERD
+738 EAIVRGADERKI
-749 LSLGKAENFHSI
+749 SLAEAKNFRSI
-761 PGKGIEANFEGKR
+761 PGKGIEAYLEARK

-779 RKLMEENGIAV
+779 RKLMEENSIPFEG
-790 EKMEANMQ
+790 MEAEMRKF
-798 ALEEQGKTA
+798 EENGKTA
-807 MLVALDSEILGL
+807 MLVAFGGEAIGL
-819 VAVADTLKENSRE
+819 VAVADTLKENSKE
-832 AIETLKKMGIEV
+832 AIETLTKMGIEV
-844 VMITGDNALTA
+844 VMITGDNAITA
-855 RAIAAQVGIL
+855 GAIAGEVGIP

-948 IKQNLVWAFGYNAIG
+948 IKQNLAWAFGYNMLG
-963 IPIAAGILYPFFHR
+963 IPIAAGILYPIFFR
-977 LLITPELAA
+977 IMITPELAA

-1000 LLMKRSKI
+1000 LLMKRSRI

>member
-1 MEVSIEVYGMTCGHC
+1 MEVSIGVYGMTCGHC

-26 LEGVKSVDVNLE
+26 LEGVESVDVNLE
-38 AKRALV
+38 AESATV
-44 SFDPEKVNVEDLK
+44 NFDPEKVSLEEIK
-57 KAVQKAGYSTEPE
+57 EAIRKAGYSTERETETEENKEELQAEVPGSSQEKELSGSISEPVSRVSENAGE
-70 IETESKIESEN
+70 IEEGTEES
-81 KSETENEF
+81 
-89 KNENELVQNKFQKKE
+89 
-104 VPEQVKQPEIEK
+104 P
-116 KPDKIEPQIKNL
+116 
-128 EAYAPAISKSSE
+128 
-140 LSQEEGKEAQEAP
+140 
-153 KENLQAC
+153 QAC
-160 PLPETCPLPEREE
+160 PLTEACITAENEAA
-173 LQIESHISGRKKGL
+173 HISSQKPGS

-207 RTLKKKAGVDSAIV
+207 KILKKKEGVDSATV

-226 RAKVSFEPSVIS
+226 RAKVSFNPSLIS
-238 PKEIEDA
+238 PQEIGEA

-260 KLQGMTCASCA
+260 NIQGMSCASCA

-285 SVSVN
+285 SASVN
-290 FPLEQA
+290 LPLEKG

-301 SSRISV
+301 STRISV

-313 VQGIGYGASVRAENV
+313 IQGIGYGASVQAENV

-333 EQMSRDSEIRK
+333 EQISRDAEIRR
-344 QRNNLILALVLGIP
+344 QRNNLIIALLLGIP
-358 VGLGNMSMM
+358 VSLGNMSMM
-367 LPFLSF
+367 FPFLSF
-373 VPMFLSN
+373 VPDIFAN
-380 PIVLFILSTLILLLP
+380 HIVLFVMSTLILLFP

-429 VASTFLDL
+429 VAATFLDL
-437 GPGYT
+437 GPGYDV
-442 NLYYDTVAFLI
+442 LYYDTVAFLI
-453 IFIVLGRYLEAR
+453 IFIVFGRYLEAR

-485 RILVNGEEKEIPV
+485 RIIVDGVEKEVPV
-498 EEVVVGDIVVVRPG
+498 EEVVVGDTVVVRPG
-512 EKIPVDGVIIEGSSA
+512 EKIPVDGIVTEGSSA
-527 VDESMLTGESLP
+527 VDESMITGESIP
-539 VEKGPGSTV
+539 VEKSEGATV
-548 IGATLNKTGTF
+548 IGATINKTGSF
-559 NFRATKVGADTAL
+559 RFRATKVGADTAL
-572 AQIIRLVET
+572 AQIIKLVEA
-581 AQTTKAPIQRV
+581 AQTTKAPIQRI

-606 IALLAFFFWFFIGF
+606 IALLAFFFWFFLGY
-620 WRYGVG
+620 WLYGVG
-626 ESASLGGTSP
+626 ESEALRGTSP

-664 MVGTGR
+664 MVGTGK

-675 ILIKGGE
+675 VLIKGGE

-706 KLTDLLAVPGHK
+706 KLTDIFAVSGR
-718 ENEVL
+718 EQQEVL
-723 FIAGS
+723 FIAAT

-738 EAIVKGAEERD
+738 EAIVRGAEERD
-749 LSLGKAENFHSI
+749 LSLAETKNFRSI
-761 PGKGIEANFEGKR
+761 PGKGIEAYLEDQK

-779 RKLMEENGIAV
+779 RKLMEENSIPFEG
-790 EKMEANMQ
+790 
-798 ALEEQGKTA
+798 LETEMRRFEENGKTA
-807 MLVALDSEILGL
+807 MLVAIGDEAIGL
-819 VAVADTLKENSRE
+819 VAVADTLKENSKE
-832 AIETLKKMGIEV
+832 AVETLKKMGIEV
-844 VMITGDNALTA
+844 VMITGDNAITA
-855 RAIAAQVGIL
+855 GAIAAEVGIP

-883 QKEGKLVGMVG
+883 QEEGKLVGMVG
-894 DGINDAPALIQSD
+894 DGINDAPALTQSD

-937 ALKLSRLTINK
+937 ALRLSRLTIRK
-948 IKQNLVWAFGYNAIG
+948 IKENLTWAFGYNTIG
-963 IPIAAGILYPFFHR
+963 IPIAAGILYPVFHR
-977 LLITPELAA
+977 ILITPELAA

>member
-1 MEVSIEVYGMTCGHC
+1 MEITIGVYGMTCGHC
-16 QKRVADAISS
+16 QKSVADAISS
-26 LEGVKSVDVNLE
+26 LNGVESVDVNLE
-38 AKRALV
+38 AESATV
-44 SFDPEKVNVEDLK
+44 IFDPEKVSTDDIKE
-57 KAVQKAGYSTEPE
+57 AVRKAGYSTERE
-70 IETESKIESEN
+70 VET
-81 KSETENEF
+81 
-89 KNENELVQNKFQKKE
+89 
-104 VPEQVKQPEIEK
+104 
-116 KPDKIEPQIKNL
+116 
-128 EAYAPAISKSSE
+128 
-140 LSQEEGKEAQEAP
+140 EEGKEEVQAETSKPAREEVPAGLVSESADRALKGLEKGAEEGMEEAS
-153 KENLQAC
+153 Q
-160 PLPETCPLPEREE
+160 TCPLTEACTLAEE
-173 LQIESHISGRKKGL
+173 AEKETSHISGQKTGS

-207 RTLKKKAGVDSAIV
+207 KILKKKEGVDSVAV

-226 RAKVSFEPSVIS
+226 RAKVSFEPSLIS
-238 PKEIEDA
+238 PQEIEEA

-260 KLQGMTCASCA
+260 NLQGMSCASCA
-271 ANIEKILNKTEGVI
+271 ANIEKILNKTDGVI

-290 FPLEQA
+290 FPLEKA
-296 VVEFD
+296 VVEFN

-313 VQGIGYGASVRAENV
+313 VQGIGYGASVPAETV

-333 EQMSRDSEIRK
+333 EQMSRDAEIRK
-344 QRNNLILALVLGIP
+344 QRNNLIVALLLGIP
-358 VGLGNMSMM
+358 ISLGNMSMM
-367 LPFLSF
+367 FPFLSF
-373 VPMFLSN
+373 VPSIFSN
-380 PIVLFILSTLILLLP
+380 HIVLFIMSTLVLLFP

-400 VGTIKGFKHGV
+400 VGTFKGFKHGV

-429 VASTFLDL
+429 VAATFLDL
-437 GPGYT
+437 GPGYDV
-442 NLYYDTVAFLI
+442 LYYDTVAFLI
-453 IFIVLGRYLEAR
+453 IFIVFGRYLEAR
-465 ARGRTSEAIRKLMGL
+465 ARGKTSEAIRKLMGL

-485 RILVNGEEKEIPV
+485 RILVDGVEKEVPV

-512 EKIPVDGVIIEGSSA
+512 EKIPVDGVVVEGSSA
-527 VDESMLTGESLP
+527 IDESMITGESIP
-539 VEKGPGSTV
+539 VEKGTGDTV
-548 IGATLNKTGTF
+548 IGATLNKTGSF
-559 NFRATKVGADTAL
+559 RFRATKVGADTAL
-572 AQIIRLVET
+572 AQIIRLVEA
-581 AQTTKAPIQRV
+581 AQTNKAPIQRV

-606 IALLAFFFWFFIGF
+606 VALLAFLFWFFIGY

-626 ESASLGGTSP
+626 ESVALGGISP

-664 MVGTGR
+664 MVGTGK

-706 KLTDLLAVPGHK
+706 KLTDVFAVSGR
-718 ENEVL
+718 EESEVL
-723 FIAGS
+723 FIAAT

-738 EAIVKGAEERD
+738 EAIVRGADERKI
-749 LSLGKAENFHSI
+749 SLAEAKNFRSI
-761 PGKGIEANFEGKR
+761 PGKGIEADLEEKK

-779 RKLMEENGIAV
+779 RKLMEENMISFEGLEV
-790 EKMEANMQ
+790 KMHEF
-798 ALEEQGKTA
+798 EEHGKTA
-807 MLVALDSEILGL
+807 MLVALGGEIIGL
-819 VAVADTLKENSRE
+819 VAVADTLKENSKE
-832 AIETLKKMGIEV
+832 AIEALIKMGIEV
-844 VMITGDNALTA
+844 VMITGDNAITA
-855 RAIAAQVGIL
+855 GAIAAEVGIP

-925 VLIKNDPRDVVA
+925 VLIKNDLRDVVA

-948 IKQNLVWAFGYNAIG
+948 IKQNLAWAFGYNMLG
-963 IPIAAGILYPFFHR
+963 IPIAAGILYPIFYR
-977 LLITPELAA
+977 IMITPELAA

-1000 LLMKRSKI
+1000 LLMKRSRI

>member
-1 MEVSIEVYGMTCGHC
+1 MS
-16 QKRVADAISS
+16 
-26 LEGVKSVDVNLE
+26 
-38 AKRALV
+38 
-44 SFDPEKVNVEDLK
+44 
-57 KAVQKAGYSTEPE
+57 
-70 IETESKIESEN
+70 
-81 KSETENEF
+81 
-89 KNENELVQNKFQKKE
+89 
-104 VPEQVKQPEIEK
+104 
-116 KPDKIEPQIKNL
+116 
-128 EAYAPAISKSSE
+128 
-140 LSQEEGKEAQEAP
+140 
-153 KENLQAC
+153 
-160 PLPETCPLPEREE
+160 
-173 LQIESHISGRKKGL
+173 
-187 KEITLGVSG
+187 
-196 MTCSACALNIE
+196 
-207 RTLKKKAGVDSAIV
+207 
-221 NLELG
+221 
-226 RAKVSFEPSVIS
+226 
-238 PKEIEDA
+238 
-245 IESIGYKV
+245 
-253 EKDKVTL
+253 
-260 KLQGMTCASCA
+260 CASCA
-271 ANIEKILNKTEGVI
+271 ANIEKILNKTDGVI

-290 FPLEQA
+290 FPLEKA
-296 VVEFD
+296 FVEFD

-313 VQGIGYGASVRAENV
+313 VQGIGYGASVRAETV

-333 EQMSRDSEIRK
+333 EQMSRDAEIRR
-344 QRNNLILALVLGIP
+344 QRNNLIIALVLGIP
-358 VGLGNMSMM
+358 VSLGNMSMM
-367 LPFLSF
+367 FPFLSF
-373 VPMFLSN
+373 VPAFFSN
-380 PIVLFILSTLILLLP
+380 HIVLFILSTLILLFP

-400 VGTIKGFKHGV
+400 VGTFKGFKYGV

-429 VASTFLDL
+429 VAATFLDL
-437 GPGYT
+437 GPGY
-442 NLYYDTVAFLI
+442 NSLYYDTVAFLI

-485 RILVNGEEKEIPV
+485 RILVNGMEREVPV
-498 EEVVVGDIVVVRPG
+498 EEVAVGDIVVVRPG
-512 EKIPVDGVIIEGSSA
+512 EKIPVDGIVVEGGSA
-527 VDESMLTGESLP
+527 VDESMLTGESIP
-539 VEKGPGSTV
+539 VEKSPGDTV
-548 IGATLNKTGTF
+548 IGATLNRTGAF

-606 IALLAFFFWFFIGF
+606 IALLAFFFWFFIGY

-626 ESASLGGTSP
+626 ESAALGGISP

-642 IAITVLVIS
+642 IAITILVIS

-675 ILIKGGE
+675 VLIKGGE

-706 KLTDLLAVPGHK
+706 KLTDLLAAPGHEEK
-718 ENEVL
+718 EVL
-723 FIAGS
+723 FIAAM
-728 AEKGSEHPLG
+728 AERGSEHPLG
-738 EAIVKGAEERD
+738 EAIVKGAEERGI
-749 LSLGKAENFHSI
+749 SFGKAENFHSI
-761 PGKGIEANFEGKR
+761 PGKGVEAYFEEKR

-779 RKLMEENGIAV
+779 RKLMEENGISFR
-790 EKMEANMQ
+790 ELEAEMR
-798 ALEEQGKTA
+798 AFEENGKTA
-807 MLVALDSEILGL
+807 MLVAFEGEIIGL
-819 VAVADTLKENSRE
+819 VAVADTLKENSKE
-832 AIETLKKMGIEV
+832 AVETLTKMGIEV
-844 VMITGDNALTA
+844 VMITGDNAVTA
-855 RAIAAQVGIL
+855 SAIAKEVGIP

-937 ALKLSRLTINK
+937 ALKLSRLTITK

-977 LLITPELAA
+977 ILITPELAA

>member
-1 MEVSIEVYGMTCGHC
+1 MEVSIGVYGMTCGHC
-16 QKRVADAISS
+16 QKSVADAISS
-26 LEGVKSVDVNLE
+26 LEGVESVDVNLE
-38 AKRALV
+38 AERATV
-44 SFDPEKVNVEDLK
+44 NFDPEKTSIEDIK
-57 KAVQKAGYSTEPE
+57 GAIQKAGYSTEPE
-70 IETESKIESEN
+70 GEIEEDHKEAHSESSEPSWEEERKGQVLESADRAPE
-81 KSETENEF
+81 EAEGR
-89 KNENELVQNKFQKKE
+89 
-104 VPEQVKQPEIEK
+104 VPEG
-116 KPDKIEPQIKNL
+116 
-128 EAYAPAISKSSE
+128 S
-140 LSQEEGKEAQEAP
+140 
-153 KENLQAC
+153 QAC
-160 PLPETCPLPEREE
+160 PLTEACITAEEAASKIPEQNT
-173 LQIESHISGRKKGL
+173 GL

-196 MTCSACALNIE
+196 MTCSACTANIE
-207 RTLKKKAGVDSAIV
+207 RVLKKKEGVDSVAV

-226 RAKVSFEPSVIS
+226 RAKVGFDPSLIS
-238 PKEIEDA
+238 PKEIEDT

-253 EKDKVTL
+253 EKDTVTL
-260 KLQGMTCASCA
+260 NLEGMSCASCA

-285 SVSVN
+285 SASVN
-290 FPLEQA
+290 FPLEKA

-301 SSRISV
+301 SARISV

-313 VQGIGYGASVRAENV
+313 VKGIGYGASVKAETV

-333 EQMSRDSEIRK
+333 EQMSRDAEIRR
-344 QRNNLILALVLGIP
+344 QRNNLIIAALLGIP
-358 VGLGNMSMM
+358 IFIGNMSM
-367 LPFLSF
+367 LFPSVSHF
-373 VPMFLSN
+373 VPAFLMD
-380 PIVLFILSTLILLLP
+380 PIVLFVMSTLVLLFP

-400 VGTIKGFKHGV
+400 VGTFKGFKHGV
-411 TDMNLLIAAGTGS
+411 TDMDLLIAGGTGS

-429 VASTFLDL
+429 VAATFFDL
-437 GPGYT
+437 GPGYDT
-442 NLYYDTVAFLI
+442 LYYDTVGLLI
-453 IFIVLGRYLEAR
+453 LFIVLGRYLEVR
-465 ARGRTSEAIRKLMGL
+465 ARGKTSEAIRKLMGL

-485 RILVNGEEKEIPV
+485 RILVDGIEKEVPV
-498 EEVVVGDIVVVRPG
+498 EEVVVGDVVIVRPG
-512 EKIPVDGVIIEGSSA
+512 EKIPVDGVVVEGNSA
-527 VDESMLTGESLP
+527 VDESMLTGESIP

-548 IGATLNKTGTF
+548 IGATLNKTGSF

-572 AQIIRLVET
+572 AQIVRLVET

-606 IALLAFFFWFFIGF
+606 LTLFAFFFWFLIGY

-626 ESASLGGTSP
+626 ESVAMGGISP

-642 IAITVLVIS
+642 IGITILVIS

-675 ILIKGGE
+675 VLIKGGE

-706 KLTDLLAVPGHK
+706 KLTDLFAAHGHEEK
-718 ENEVL
+718 EVL
-723 FIAGS
+723 FIAAT

-738 EAIVKGAEERD
+738 EAIVRGAEERGI
-749 LSLGKAENFHSI
+749 SLEKAGNFRSI
-761 PGKGIEANFEGKR
+761 PGKGVEAYLGEKR

-779 RKLMEENGIAV
+779 RKLMDENGIPF
-790 EKMEANMQ
+790 ED
-798 ALEEQGKTA
+798 LEPRMRTFEENGKTA
-807 MLVALDSEILGL
+807 MLAAFENEIIGL
-819 VAVADTLKENSRE
+819 VAVADTLKENSKE
-832 AIETLKKMGIEV
+832 AVETLIKMGIEV
-844 VMITGDNALTA
+844 VMITGDNAITSG
-855 RAIAAQVGIL
+855 AIAKEVGIP

-883 QKEGKLVGMVG
+883 QEEGKLVGMVG

-915 TDVAMESAKI
+915 TDVAMESAEI
-925 VLIKNDPRDVVA
+925 VLIKNDPRDVVI

-948 IKQNLVWAFGYNAIG
+948 IKQNLFWAFGYNTIG
-963 IPIAAGILYPFFHR
+963 IPIAAGILYPVFHR
-977 LLITPELAA
+977 ILITPELAA

-1000 LLMKRSKI
+1000 LLMKRSRI

>member
-1 MEVSIEVYGMTCGHC
+1 MEVTVEVYGMTCGHC

-26 LEGVKSVDVNLE
+26 LEGVESVEVDLE
-38 AKRALV
+38 SESATV
-44 SFDPEKVNVEDLK
+44 SFDPQKISLDDIK
-57 KAVQKAGYSTEPE
+57 GAIQKAGYSTE
-70 IETESKIESEN
+70 IEE
-81 KSETENEF
+81 
-89 KNENELVQNKFQKKE
+89 
-104 VPEQVKQPEIEK
+104 
-116 KPDKIEPQIKNL
+116 
-128 EAYAPAISKSSE
+128 
-140 LSQEEGKEAQEAP
+140 EAQEAQAEGQTDTSATAEVEGTTSETTDMALEKP
-153 KENLQAC
+153 EGDSQTCSLTEACKIAEKEA
-160 PLPETCPLPEREE
+160 TR
-173 LQIESHISGRKKGL
+173 ISSQKTGP

-207 RTLKKKAGVDSAIV
+207 KILKRKEGVDSVAV

-226 RAKVSFEPSVIS
+226 RAKVSFDPSLIS
-238 PKEIEDA
+238 PKEIGEA

-260 KLQGMTCASCA
+260 NLQGMSCASCA
-271 ANIEKILNKTEGVI
+271 ANIEKILNKTDGVI

-290 FPLEQA
+290 FPLEKA
-296 VVEFD
+296 FVEFD

-313 VQGIGYGASVRAENV
+313 VQGIGYVASVRAETV
-328 EYEDR
+328 DYEDR
-333 EQMSRDSEIRK
+333 EQMSRDAEIRR
-344 QRNNLILALVLGIP
+344 QRNNLIIALVLGIP
-358 VGLGNMSMM
+358 IGLGNMSMM
-367 LPFLSF
+367 FPFLSF
-373 VPMFLSN
+373 VPAFLSN
-380 PIVLFILSTLILLLP
+380 HIVLFILSTLVLLFP

-400 VGTIKGFKHGV
+400 VGTFKGFKHGV

-429 VASTFLDL
+429 VAATFLDL
-437 GPGYT
+437 GPGYN

-465 ARGRTSEAIRKLMGL
+465 ARGQTSAAIRKLMGL

-485 RILVNGEEKEIPV
+485 RILVNGVEKEVPV
-498 EEVVVGDIVVVRPG
+498 EEVAVGDIVIVRPG
-512 EKIPVDGVIIEGSSA
+512 EKIPVDGVVVEGGSA
-527 VDESMLTGESLP
+527 VDESMLTGESIP
-539 VEKGPGSTV
+539 VEKGPGDTV
-548 IGATLNKTGTF
+548 IGATLNKTGAF
-559 NFRATKVGADTAL
+559 RFRATKVGADTAL
-572 AQIIRLVET
+572 AQIIRLVEN

-606 IALLAFFFWFFIGF
+606 IALLAFFFWFFIGY

-626 ESASLGGTSP
+626 ESASLGEISP

-642 IAITVLVIS
+642 IAITILVIS

-706 KLTDLLAVPGHK
+706 KLTDLIAAPGHEEK
-718 ENEVL
+718 EVL
-723 FIAGS
+723 FIAAT

-738 EAIVKGAEERD
+738 EAIVKGAEERGI
-749 LSLGKAENFHSI
+749 SLGKADRFHSL
-761 PGKGIEANFEGKR
+761 PGKGIEAYFEEKR

-779 RKLMEENGIAV
+779 RKLMEENGVPFKGLEA
-790 EKMEANMQ
+790 KMREF
-798 ALEEQGKTA
+798 EENGKTA
-807 MLVALDSEILGL
+807 MLVALGNENIGL
-819 VAVADTLKENSRE
+819 VAVADTLKENSKE
-832 AIETLKKMGIEV
+832 AVETLTKMGIEV
-844 VMITGDNALTA
+844 VMLTGDNAITA
-855 RAIAAQVGIL
+855 GAIAAEVGIQK
-865 RVLAE
+865 VLAE

-883 QKEGKLVGMVG
+883 QKDGKLVGMVG

-925 VLIKNDPRDVVA
+925 VLIKNDLRDVVA

-948 IKQNLVWAFGYNAIG
+948 IKQNLIWAFGYNIIG
-963 IPIAAGILYPFFHR
+963 IPIAAGILYPFFDR
-977 LLITPELAA
+977 ILITPELAA

-1008 K
+1008 R

>member
-1 MEVSIEVYGMTCGHC
+1 MEVSIGVYGMTCGHC
-16 QKRVADAISS
+16 QKRVADAIVS
-26 LEGVKSVDVNLE
+26 LDGVESVDVNLE
-38 AKRALV
+38 AESATV
-44 SFDPEKVNVEDLK
+44 NFDPEKLSLDDIKE
-57 KAVQKAGYSTEPE
+57 AVRKAGYSAERE
-70 IETESKIESEN
+70 AESEEGI
-81 KSETENEF
+81 KAETPEALREETPSGPISEPGSMPLEGAEMAVEEVSQTCPLTE
-89 KNENELVQNKFQKKE
+89 
-104 VPEQVKQPEIEK
+104 
-116 KPDKIEPQIKNL
+116 
-128 EAYAPAISKSSE
+128 
-140 LSQEEGKEAQEAP
+140 
-153 KENLQAC
+153 AC
-160 PLPETCPLPEREE
+160 PLIDEAEKDV
-173 LQIESHISGRKKGL
+173 SSDSGKKAGL

-207 RTLKKKAGVDSAIV
+207 KVLKKKEGVDSAAV

-226 RAKVSFEPSVIS
+226 RAKVSFDPSMVS
-238 PKEIEDA
+238 PREIEDA

-260 KLQGMTCASCA
+260 NLQGMSCASCA

-285 SVSVN
+285 SASVN
-290 FPLEQA
+290 FPLEKA
-296 VVEFD
+296 FVDFD
-301 SSRISV
+301 SGRVSV

-313 VQGIGYGASVRAENV
+313 VQGIGYGASVQAENV

-333 EQMSRDSEIRK
+333 EQMSREAEIRR
-344 QRNNLILALVLGIP
+344 QRNNLIIALLLGIP
-358 VGLGNMSMM
+358 VSLGNMSMM
-367 LPFLSF
+367 FPFLSF
-373 VPMFLSN
+373 VPDIFTN
-380 PIVLFILSTLILLLP
+380 HIVLFIMSSLILLLP

-400 VGTIKGFKHGV
+400 VGTVKAFKHGV
-411 TDMNLLIAAGTGS
+411 RDMNLLIAAGTGA

-429 VASTFLDL
+429 VAATFLDL
-437 GPGYT
+437 GPGYDV
-442 NLYYDTVAFLI
+442 LYYDTVAFLI
-453 IFIVLGRYLEAR
+453 IFIVFGRYLEAR

-485 RILVNGEEKEIPV
+485 RILVDGAEKEVPV

-512 EKIPVDGVIIEGSSA
+512 EKIPVDGIVVEGSSA
-527 VDESMLTGESLP
+527 VAESMITGESKP
-539 VEKGPGSTV
+539 VEKSAGNTV
-548 IGATLNKTGTF
+548 IGATINRTGSF
-559 NFRATKVGADTAL
+559 RFRATKVGADTAL
-572 AQIIRLVET
+572 AQIIKLVET
-581 AQTTKAPIQRV
+581 AQTSKAPIQRI

-606 IALLAFFFWFFIGF
+606 IALLAFFFWFFLGY
-620 WRYGVG
+620 WRYDVG
-626 ESASLGGTSP
+626 ESAALRGTSP

-664 MVGTGR
+664 MVGTGK
-670 GAENG
+670 GAESG

-706 KLTDLLAVPGHK
+706 KLTDVFAVSGR
-718 ENEVL
+718 EDNEVL
-723 FIAGS
+723 FIAAT

-738 EAIVKGAEERD
+738 EAIVRGADERKV
-749 LSLGKAENFHSI
+749 GFAEAKNFRSI
-761 PGKGIEANFEGKR
+761 PGKGIEAYLEDQK

-779 RKLMEENGIAV
+779 RKLMEENSIPF
-790 EKMEANMQ
+790 ECIETEMRKF
-798 ALEEQGKTA
+798 EENGKTA
-807 MLVALDSEILGL
+807 MLVALGGEAIGL
-819 VAVADTLKENSRE
+819 VAVADTLKENSKE
-832 AIETLKKMGIEV
+832 AVETLKKMGIEV
-844 VMITGDNALTA
+844 VMITGDNAVTA
-855 RAIAAQVGIL
+855 RAIAAELGIQ

-877 NEIKKL
+877 KEIRKL
-883 QKEGKLVGMVG
+883 QSEGKLVGMVG

-937 ALKLSRLTINK
+937 ALRLSRLTISK
-948 IKQNLVWAFGYNAIG
+948 IKQNLIWAFGYNTIG
-963 IPIAAGILYPFFHR
+963 IPVAAGVLYPVFHR
-977 LLITPELAA
+977 ILITPELAA

-1000 LLMKRSKI
+1000 LLMKRSRI

>member
-1 MEVSIEVYGMTCGHC
+1 MTCGHC

-26 LEGVKSVDVNLE
+26 LEGVNSVEVDLE
-38 AKRALV
+38 SERATV
-44 SFDPEKVNVEDLK
+44 SFDPDKVNLDDIK
-57 KAVQKAGYSTEPE
+57 GAVQKAGYSTE
-70 IETESKIESEN
+70 IE
-81 KSETENEF
+81 
-89 KNENELVQNKFQKKE
+89 
-104 VPEQVKQPEIEK
+104 
-116 KPDKIEPQIKNL
+116 
-128 EAYAPAISKSSE
+128 
-140 LSQEEGKEAQEAP
+140 KEAQAETQAETSEITETAGVASETAEASETAGIASEEP
-153 KENLQAC
+153 EEGSQAC
-160 PLPETCPLPEREE
+160 TLNEAC
-173 LQIESHISGRKKGL
+173 QIAEKEATRISSQKTGL

-207 RTLKKKAGVDSAIV
+207 KALKKKEGVDSVTV

-226 RAKVSFEPSVIS
+226 RAKISFEPSLIS
-238 PKEIEDA
+238 PKEIEET

-260 KLQGMTCASCA
+260 DLQGMSCASCA
-271 ANIEKILNKTEGVI
+271 ANIEKILNKTDGVI
-285 SVSVN
+285 SASVN
-290 FPLEQA
+290 FPLEKA

-313 VQGIGYGASVRAENV
+313 VQGIGYGASVKAETV

-333 EQMSRDSEIRK
+333 EQMSREAEIRR
-344 QRNNLILALVLGIP
+344 QRNNLIIALVLGIP
-358 VGLGNMSMM
+358 IALGNMGMIF
-367 LPFLSF
+367 PFLSF
-373 VPMFLSN
+373 VPAVFSN
-380 PIVLFILSTLILLLP
+380 HIVLFILSTLVLLFP

-400 VGTIKGFKHGV
+400 VGTFKGFKYGV

-429 VASTFLDL
+429 VAATFLDL
-437 GPGYT
+437 GPGYH

-485 RILVNGEEKEIPV
+485 RILVNGIEKEVPV

-512 EKIPVDGVIIEGSSA
+512 EKIPVDGVVVEGSSA
-527 VDESMLTGESLP
+527 VDESMLTGESIP
-539 VEKGPGSTV
+539 VEKSPGDTV

-606 IALLAFFFWFFIGF
+606 IALLAFFFWFFIGY
-620 WRYGVG
+620 WRYEVG
-626 ESASLGGTSP
+626 ESASLGGISP

-698 GTLTEGTP
+698 GTLTEGAP
-706 KLTDLLAVPGHK
+706 KLTDVVAVPDHEEK
-718 ENEVL
+718 EVL
-723 FIAGS
+723 FIAAT

-738 EAIVKGAEERD
+738 EAIVKGAEERGI
-749 LSLGKAENFHSI
+749 SLGKAGSFRSI
-761 PGKGIEANFEGKR
+761 PGKGVEAYFEEKR

-779 RKLMEENGIAV
+779 RKLMEENEISFK
-790 EKMEANMQ
+790 EMEAKMREF
-798 ALEEQGKTA
+798 EENGKTA
-807 MLVALDSEILGL
+807 MLVALEDENIGL
-819 VAVADTLKENSRE
+819 VAVADTLKESSRE
-832 AIETLKKMGIEV
+832 AVETLNKMGIEV
-844 VMITGDNALTA
+844 VMITGDNAITA
-855 RAIAAQVGIL
+855 GAIAAEVGIP

-877 NEIKKL
+877 NEVKKL

-925 VLIKNDPRDVVA
+925 VLIRNDPRDVVA

-948 IKQNLVWAFGYNAIG
+948 IKQNLIWAFGYNTIG
-963 IPIAAGILYPFFHR
+963 IPIAAGVLYPFFDR
-977 LLITPELAA
+977 VLITPELAA

-1000 LLMKRSKI
+1000 LLMKRSRI

>member
-1 MEVSIEVYGMTCGHC
+1 MEITIGVYGMTCGHC
-16 QKRVADAISS
+16 QKSVADAISS
-26 LEGVKSVDVNLE
+26 LEGVESVNVNLE
-38 AKRALV
+38 AESATV
-44 SFDPEKVNVEDLK
+44 IFDPEKVSLDDIKGAIL
-57 KAVQKAGYSTEPE
+57 KAGYSTEKE
-70 IETESKIESEN
+70 GEAETEAQD
-81 KSETENEF
+81 ET
-89 KNENELVQNKFQKKE
+89 
-104 VPEQVKQPEIEK
+104 
-116 KPDKIEPQIKNL
+116 
-128 EAYAPAISKSSE
+128 SKSSGE
-140 LSQEEGKEAQEAP
+140 TAEAPEVAGKEAESKVSGTVEIEEAAGVSCT
-153 KENLQAC
+153 LD
-160 PLPETCPLPEREE
+160 ETCKLAEKEVTR
-173 LQIESHISGRKKGL
+173 LSGQKAGH

-207 RTLKKKAGVDSAIV
+207 KVLKKKEGVDSVAV

-226 RAKVSFEPSVIS
+226 RAKVSFEPSLIS
-238 PKEIEDA
+238 PQEIGEA

-253 EKDKVTL
+253 EKDKVIL
-260 KLQGMTCASCA
+260 NLQGMSCASCA
-271 ANIEKILNKTEGVI
+271 ANIEKILNKTDGVI

-290 FPLEQA
+290 FPLEKA
-296 VVEFD
+296 VVEFN
-301 SSRISV
+301 SSLISV

-313 VQGIGYGASVRAENV
+313 VQGIGYGASVPVETV

-344 QRNNLILALVLGIP
+344 QRNNLIVALLLGIP
-358 VGLGNMSMM
+358 ISLGNMSMM
-367 LPFLSF
+367 FPFLSF
-373 VPMFLSN
+373 VPSIFSN
-380 PIVLFILSTLILLLP
+380 HIVLFIMSTLVLLFP

-400 VGTIKGFKHGV
+400 VGTFKGFKHGV

-424 AYLIS
+424 AYMIS
-429 VASTFLDL
+429 VAATFLDL
-437 GPGYT
+437 GPGYDV
-442 NLYYDTVAFLI
+442 LYYDTVAFLI
-453 IFIVLGRYLEAR
+453 IFIVFGRYLEAR
-465 ARGRTSEAIRKLMGL
+465 ARGKTSEAIRKLMGL

-485 RILVNGEEKEIPV
+485 RILVDGVEKEVPV

-512 EKIPVDGVIIEGSSA
+512 EKIPVDGVVVEGSSA
-527 VDESMLTGESLP
+527 IDESMITGESIP
-539 VEKGPGSTV
+539 VEKGAGDTV
-548 IGATLNKTGTF
+548 IGATLNKTGSF
-559 NFRATKVGADTAL
+559 RFRATKVGADTAL
-572 AQIIRLVET
+572 AQIIRFVEA
-581 AQTTKAPIQRV
+581 AQTNKAPIQRV

-606 IALLAFFFWFFIGF
+606 VALLAFLFWFFIGY

-626 ESASLGGTSP
+626 ESVALGGISP

-664 MVGTGR
+664 MVGTGK

-706 KLTDLLAVPGHK
+706 KLTDVFAVSGR
-718 ENEVL
+718 EESEVL
-723 FIAGS
+723 LIAAT

-738 EAIVKGAEERD
+738 EAIVRGADERKI
-749 LSLGKAENFHSI
+749 SLAEAKNFRSI
-761 PGKGIEANFEGKR
+761 PGKGIEAYIEEKK

-779 RKLMEENGIAV
+779 RKLMEENRISFEGLEV
-790 EKMEANMQ
+790 KMREF
-798 ALEEQGKTA
+798 EEHGKTA
-807 MLVALDSEILGL
+807 MLVAHGDEIIGL
-819 VAVADTLKENSRE
+819 VAVADTLKENSKE
-832 AIETLKKMGIEV
+832 AIEALIKMGIEV
-844 VMITGDNALTA
+844 VMITGDNAITA
-855 RAIAAQVGIL
+855 GAIAAEVGIS

-925 VLIKNDPRDVVA
+925 VLIKNDLRDVVA

-948 IKQNLVWAFGYNAIG
+948 IKQNLAWAFGYNMIG
-963 IPIAAGILYPFFHR
+963 IPIAAGVLYPIFLR
-977 LLITPELAA
+977 IMITPELAA

-1000 LLMKRSKI
+1000 LLMKRSRI

>member
-1 MEVSIEVYGMTCGHC
+1 MEISIGVYGMTCGHC
-16 QKRVADAISS
+16 QKSVADAISS
-26 LEGVKSVDVNLE
+26 LKGVESVDVNLE
-38 AKRALV
+38 AGSATV
-44 SFDPEKVNVEDLK
+44 IFDPEKVSLDDIKE
-57 KAVQKAGYSTEPE
+57 AVLEAGYSTE
-70 IETESKIESEN
+70 
-81 KSETENEF
+81 
-89 KNENELVQNKFQKKE
+89 KE
-104 VPEQVKQPEIEK
+104 G
-116 KPDKIEPQIKNL
+116 
-128 EAYAPAISKSSE
+128 EAEA
-140 LSQEEGKEAQEAP
+140 EAQEETSESTGKTAEAP
-153 KENLQAC
+153 EVADKEAESKVSGTVVSEEAAGISCTLDEAC
-160 PLPETCPLPEREE
+160 KLAEKEVTRL
-173 LQIESHISGRKKGL
+173 SGQKEGP

-207 RTLKKKAGVDSAIV
+207 KVLKKKEGVDSVAV

-226 RAKVSFEPSVIS
+226 RAKVSFEPSLIS
-238 PKEIEDA
+238 PQEIEEA

-260 KLQGMTCASCA
+260 NLQGMSCASCA
-271 ANIEKILNKTEGVI
+271 ANIEKILTKTEGVI

-290 FPLEQA
+290 FPLEKA
-296 VVEFD
+296 VVEFN
-301 SSRISV
+301 SSLISV

-313 VQGIGYGASVRAENV
+313 VQGIGYGASVPAETV

-333 EQMSRDSEIRK
+333 EQMSRDAEIRR
-344 QRNNLILALVLGIP
+344 QRNNLIVALLLGIP
-358 VGLGNMSMM
+358 ISLGNMSMM
-367 LPFLSF
+367 FPFLSF
-373 VPMFLSN
+373 VPSIFSN
-380 PIVLFILSTLILLLP
+380 HIVLFIMSTLVLLFP

-400 VGTIKGFKHGV
+400 VGTFKGFKHGV

-429 VASTFLDL
+429 VAATFLDL
-437 GPGYT
+437 GPGYDV
-442 NLYYDTVAFLI
+442 LYYDTVAFLI
-453 IFIVLGRYLEAR
+453 IFIVFGRYLEAR
-465 ARGRTSEAIRKLMGL
+465 ARGKTSEAIRKLMGL

-485 RILVNGEEKEIPV
+485 RILVDGVEKEVPV

-512 EKIPVDGVIIEGSSA
+512 EKIPVDGVVVEGSSA
-527 VDESMLTGESLP
+527 IDESMITGESIP
-539 VEKGPGSTV
+539 VEKGAGDTV
-548 IGATLNKTGTF
+548 IGATLNKTGSF
-559 NFRATKVGADTAL
+559 RFRATKVGADTAL
-572 AQIIRLVET
+572 AQIIRLVEA

-606 IALLAFFFWFFIGF
+606 IALLAFFFWFFIGY

-626 ESASLGGTSP
+626 ESAELGGISP

-664 MVGTGR
+664 MVGTGK

-706 KLTDLLAVPGHK
+706 KLTDVFAASGR
-718 ENEVL
+718 EESEVL
-723 FIAGS
+723 FIAAT

-738 EAIVKGAEERD
+738 EAIVRGADDRKI
-749 LSLGKAENFHSI
+749 SLAEAKNFRSI
-761 PGKGIEANFEGKR
+761 PGKGIEAYIEEKK

-779 RKLMEENGIAV
+779 RKLMEENMISFEGLEV
-790 EKMEANMQ
+790 KMQ
-798 ALEEQGKTA
+798 KFEENGKTA
-807 MLVALDSEILGL
+807 MLVALGGEIIGL
-819 VAVADTLKENSRE
+819 VAVADTLKENSKE
-832 AIETLKKMGIEV
+832 AIETLIKMGIEV
-844 VMITGDNALTA
+844 VMITGDNAITA
-855 RAIAAQVGIL
+855 GAIAAEVGIP

-925 VLIKNDPRDVVA
+925 VLIKNDLRDVVA

-948 IKQNLVWAFGYNAIG
+948 IKQNLAWAFGYNMLG
-963 IPIAAGILYPFFHR
+963 IPIAAGILYPIFFR
-977 LLITPELAA
+977 IMITPELAA

-1000 LLMKRSKI
+1000 LLMKRSRI

>member
-26 LEGVKSVDVNLE
+26 LEGVESVEVDLE
-38 AKRALV
+38 AERATVIL
-44 SFDPEKVNVEDLK
+44 DPEKVSIDDIK
-57 KAVQKAGYSTEPE
+57 KAVRKAGYSTELDIEEE
-70 IETESKIESEN
+70 IK
-81 KSETENEF
+81 
-89 KNENELVQNKFQKKE
+89 
-104 VPEQVKQPEIEK
+104 
-116 KPDKIEPQIKNL
+116 
-128 EAYAPAISKSSE
+128 A
-140 LSQEEGKEAQEAP
+140 EAP
-153 KENLQAC
+153 KTALEEAPSGLVSESADRALEGVEGGKEEGVEESSQAC
-160 PLPETCPLPEREE
+160 PLTEACAIAEE
-173 LQIESHISGRKKGL
+173 AEKEANSISPKTGSR
-187 KEITLGVSG
+187 EITLGVSG

-207 RTLKKKAGVDSAIV
+207 KVLKKKEGVDSVAV

-226 RAKVSFEPSVIS
+226 RAKVSFDPSLIS
-238 PKEIEDA
+238 PHEIEEA

-260 KLQGMTCASCA
+260 NLQGMSCASCA

-285 SVSVN
+285 SASVN
-290 FPLEQA
+290 FPLEKA

-301 SSRISV
+301 SARVSV

-313 VQGIGYGASVRAENV
+313 VQGIGYGASVQAETV

-333 EQMSRDSEIRK
+333 EQISRGAEVRR
-344 QRNNLILALVLGIP
+344 QRNNLILSLLLGIP
-358 VGLGNMSMM
+358 VSLGNMSMM
-367 LPFLSF
+367 FPFLSF
-373 VPMFLSN
+373 VPAIFSN
-380 PIVLFILSTLILLLP
+380 PIVLFIMSTLILLFP

-400 VGTIKGFKHGV
+400 AGTVKGFKHGV

-429 VASTFLDL
+429 VAATFLDL
-437 GPGYT
+437 GPGYDV
-442 NLYYDTVAFLI
+442 LYYDTVAFLI
-453 IFIVLGRYLEAR
+453 IFIVFGRYLEAR
-465 ARGRTSEAIRKLMGL
+465 ARGKTSEAIRKLMGL

-485 RILVNGEEKEIPV
+485 RVLVDGVEKEVPV

-512 EKIPVDGVIIEGSSA
+512 EKIPVDGVVVEGSSA
-527 VDESMLTGESLP
+527 VDESMITGESIP
-539 VEKGPGSTV
+539 VEKSAGDTV
-548 IGATLNKTGTF
+548 IGATINRTGSF
-559 NFRATKVGADTAL
+559 RFRATKVGADTAL
-572 AQIIRLVET
+572 AQIIKLVEA
-581 AQTTKAPIQRV
+581 AQTTKAPIQRI

-620 WRYGVG
+620 WLYDVG
-626 ESASLGGTSP
+626 ESTALRGTSP

-664 MVGTGR
+664 MVGTGK

-675 ILIKGGE
+675 VLIKGGE

-706 KLTDLLAVPGHK
+706 KLTDIFAVSGR
-718 ENEVL
+718 EEREVL
-723 FIAGS
+723 FIAAT

-738 EAIVKGAEERD
+738 EAIVRGADDRKV
-749 LSLGKAENFHSI
+749 SLAEAKNFRSI
-761 PGKGIEANFEGKR
+761 PGKGIEAYLEDRK

-779 RKLMEENGIAV
+779 RKLMEENSVSFEGL
-790 EKMEANMQ
+790 EAEMRKF
-798 ALEEQGKTA
+798 EENGKTA
-807 MLVALDSEILGL
+807 MLVALEGEAIGL
-819 VAVADTLKENSRE
+819 VAVADTLKENSKE
-832 AIETLKKMGIEV
+832 AVDILKKMGIEV
-844 VMITGDNALTA
+844 VMITGDNAVTA
-855 RAIAAQVGIL
+855 GAIAAEVGIP

-883 QKEGKLVGMVG
+883 QDEGKLVGMVG

-925 VLIKNDPRDVVA
+925 VLIKNDPKDVVA
-937 ALKLSRLTINK
+937 ALRLSRLTISK
-948 IKQNLVWAFGYNAIG
+948 IKQNLIWAFGYNTIG
-963 IPIAAGILYPFFHR
+963 IPIAAGVLYPVFHR
-977 LLITPELAA
+977 ILITPELAA

-1000 LLMKRSKI
+1000 LLMKRSRI

>member
-26 LEGVKSVDVNLE
+26 LEGVESVEVDLE
-38 AKRALV
+38 AERATVIL
-44 SFDPEKVNVEDLK
+44 DPEKVSIDDIK
-57 KAVQKAGYSTEPE
+57 KAVRKAGYSTELDIEEE
-70 IETESKIESEN
+70 IK
-81 KSETENEF
+81 
-89 KNENELVQNKFQKKE
+89 
-104 VPEQVKQPEIEK
+104 
-116 KPDKIEPQIKNL
+116 
-128 EAYAPAISKSSE
+128 A
-140 LSQEEGKEAQEAP
+140 EAP
-153 KENLQAC
+153 KTALEEAPSGLVSESADRALEGVEGGKEEGVEESSQAC
-160 PLPETCPLPEREE
+160 PLTEACAIAEE
-173 LQIESHISGRKKGL
+173 AEKEANSISPKTGSR
-187 KEITLGVSG
+187 EITLGVSG

-207 RTLKKKAGVDSAIV
+207 KVLKKKEGVDSVAV

-226 RAKVSFEPSVIS
+226 RAKVSFDPSLIS
-238 PKEIEDA
+238 PHEIEEA

-260 KLQGMTCASCA
+260 NLQGMSCASCA

-285 SVSVN
+285 SASVN
-290 FPLEQA
+290 FPLEKA

-301 SSRISV
+301 SARVSV

-313 VQGIGYGASVRAENV
+313 VQGIGYGASVQAETV

-333 EQMSRDSEIRK
+333 EQISRGAEVRR
-344 QRNNLILALVLGIP
+344 QRNNLILSLLLGIP
-358 VGLGNMSMM
+358 VSLGNMSMM
-367 LPFLSF
+367 FPFLSF
-373 VPMFLSN
+373 VPAIFSD
-380 PIVLFILSTLILLLP
+380 PIVLFIMSTLILLFP

-400 VGTIKGFKHGV
+400 AGTVKGFKHGV

-429 VASTFLDL
+429 VAATFLDL
-437 GPGYT
+437 GPGYDV
-442 NLYYDTVAFLI
+442 LYYDTVAFLI
-453 IFIVLGRYLEAR
+453 IFIVFGRYLEAR
-465 ARGRTSEAIRKLMGL
+465 ARGKTSEAIRKLMGL

-485 RILVNGEEKEIPV
+485 RVLVDGVEKEVPV

-512 EKIPVDGVIIEGSSA
+512 EKIPVDGVVVEGSSA
-527 VDESMLTGESLP
+527 VDESMITGESIP
-539 VEKGPGSTV
+539 VEKSAGDTV
-548 IGATLNKTGTF
+548 IGATINRTGSF
-559 NFRATKVGADTAL
+559 RFRATKVGADTAL
-572 AQIIRLVET
+572 AQIIKLVEA
-581 AQTTKAPIQRV
+581 AQTTKAPIQRI

-620 WRYGVG
+620 WLYDVG
-626 ESASLGGTSP
+626 ESTALRGTSP

-664 MVGTGR
+664 MVGTGK

-675 ILIKGGE
+675 VLIKGGE

-706 KLTDLLAVPGHK
+706 KLTDIFAVSGR
-718 ENEVL
+718 EEREVL
-723 FIAGS
+723 FIAAT

-738 EAIVKGAEERD
+738 EAIVRGADERKV
-749 LSLGKAENFHSI
+749 SLAEAKNFRSI
-761 PGKGIEANFEGKR
+761 PGKGIEAYLEDRK

-779 RKLMEENGIAV
+779 RKLMEENSVSFEGL
-790 EKMEANMQ
+790 EAEMRKF
-798 ALEEQGKTA
+798 EENGKTA
-807 MLVALDSEILGL
+807 MLVALEGEAIGL
-819 VAVADTLKENSRE
+819 VAVADTLKENSKE
-832 AIETLKKMGIEV
+832 AVDILKKMGIEV
-844 VMITGDNALTA
+844 VMITGDNAVTA
-855 RAIAAQVGIL
+855 GAIAAEVGIP

-883 QKEGKLVGMVG
+883 QDEGKLVGMVG

-925 VLIKNDPRDVVA
+925 VLIKNDPKDVVA
-937 ALKLSRLTINK
+937 ALRLSRLTISK
-948 IKQNLVWAFGYNAIG
+948 IKQNLIWAFGYNTIG
-963 IPIAAGILYPFFHR
+963 IPIAAGVLYPVFHR
-977 LLITPELAA
+977 ILITPELAA

-1000 LLMKRSKI
+1000 LLMKRSRI

>member
-1 MEVSIEVYGMTCGHC
+1 MEVTIGVYGMTCGHC

-26 LEGVKSVDVNLE
+26 LKGVESVDVNLD
-38 AKRALV
+38 AGSATV
-44 SFDPEKVNVEDLK
+44 IFDPGKVSPDDIK
-57 KAVQKAGYSTEPE
+57 AAVQKAGYSTEPE
-70 IETESKIESEN
+70 VETEEETQVETTEPAWGEAPAGPVSESSEGDLEG
-81 KSETENEF
+81 SETG
-89 KNENELVQNKFQKKE
+89 V
-104 VPEQVKQPEIEK
+104 
-116 KPDKIEPQIKNL
+116 
-128 EAYAPAISKSSE
+128 
-140 LSQEEGKEAQEAP
+140 EEGTEERAEKGEEEEVEESSQT
-153 KENLQAC
+153 C
-160 PLPETCPLPEREE
+160 PLTETCPLPLVEE
-173 LQIESHISGRKKGL
+173 AEKEVSRASGQKTGL

-196 MTCSACALNIE
+196 MSCSACALNIE
-207 RTLKKKAGVDSAIV
+207 KVLKKKEGVDSVAV

-226 RAKVSFEPSVIS
+226 RAKVSFEPSLIS
-238 PKEIEDA
+238 PQEIEEA

-260 KLQGMTCASCA
+260 NLQGMSCASCA
-271 ANIEKILNKTEGVI
+271 ANIEKVLNKTDGVI

-290 FPLEQA
+290 FPLEKA
-296 VVEFD
+296 FVEFD

-313 VQGIGYGASVRAENV
+313 VQGIGYGASVQAETV

-333 EQMSRDSEIRK
+333 EQVSREAEIRRQK
-344 QRNNLILALVLGIP
+344 NNLIIALLLGIP
-358 VGLGNMSMM
+358 VSLGNMSMM

-373 VPMFLSN
+373 VPSIFSN
-380 PIVLFILSTLILLLP
+380 PIVLFVLATLILLFP

-400 VGTIKGFKHGV
+400 VGTFKGFKHGV

-429 VASTFLDL
+429 VAATFLNL
-437 GPGYT
+437 GPGYDV
-442 NLYYDTVAFLI
+442 LYYDTVAFLI
-453 IFIVLGRYLEAR
+453 IFIVFGRYLEAK

-485 RILVNGEEKEIPV
+485 RILVDGEEKEVPV

-512 EKIPVDGVIIEGSSA
+512 EKIPVDGVVVEGSSA
-527 VDESMLTGESLP
+527 IDESMITGESIP
-539 VEKGPGSTV
+539 VEKGTGDMV
-548 IGATLNKTGTF
+548 IGATLNKTGSF
-559 NFRATKVGADTAL
+559 RFRATKVGADTAL
-572 AQIIRLVET
+572 AQIIRLVEA
-581 AQTTKAPIQRV
+581 AQTSKAPIQRI

-606 IALLAFFFWFFIGF
+606 IALLAFFFWFFIGY

-626 ESASLGGTSP
+626 ESAGLGGISP

-664 MVGTGR
+664 MVGTGK

-682 ALERAHKLDTI
+682 ALERAHKLNTV

-706 KLTDLLAVPGHK
+706 KLTDVFAVSGR
-718 ENEVL
+718 EESEVL
-723 FIAGS
+723 FIAAT

-738 EAIVKGAEERD
+738 EAIVRGAEERKI
-749 LSLGKAENFHSI
+749 SLAGAKNFRSI
-761 PGKGIEANFEGKR
+761 PGKGIEAYLENRK

-779 RKLMEENGIAV
+779 RKLMEENSIPFGSL
-790 EKMEANMQ
+790 EAEM
-798 ALEEQGKTA
+798 LKFEEHGKTA
-807 MLVALDSEILGL
+807 MLVAFGGEAIGL
-819 VAVADTLKENSRE
+819 VAVADTLKENSKE
-832 AIETLKKMGIEV
+832 AVETLKKMGIEV
-844 VMITGDNALTA
+844 VMITGDNAITA
-855 RAIAAQVGIL
+855 GAIAAEVGIP

-883 QKEGKLVGMVG
+883 QTEGKLVGMVG

-925 VLIKNDPRDVVA
+925 VLIKNDPQDVVA

-948 IKQNLVWAFGYNAIG
+948 IKQNLAWAFGYNTIG
-963 IPIAAGILYPFFHR
+963 IPIAAGILYPIFYR
-977 LLITPELAA
+977 ILITPELAA

-1000 LLMKRSKI
+1000 LLMKRSRI

>member
-1 MEVSIEVYGMTCGHC
+1 MEVTIGVYGMTCGHC

-26 LEGVKSVDVNLE
+26 LEGVESVEVDLE
-38 AKRALV
+38 SESATV
-44 SFDPEKVNVEDLK
+44 SFDSQKISLDNIK
-57 KAVQKAGYSTEPE
+57 GAIQKAGYSTE
-70 IETESKIESEN
+70 IEEDAQEVQEKGQTETSATAKAEGTT
-81 KSETENEF
+81 SETTDMALE
-89 KNENELVQNKFQKKE
+89 K
-104 VPEQVKQPEIEK
+104 PEGDSQTCSLTEAC
-116 KPDKIEPQIKNL
+116 KIAE
-128 EAYAPAISKSSE
+128 
-140 LSQEEGKEAQEAP
+140 KEA
-153 KENLQAC
+153 
-160 PLPETCPLPEREE
+160 TR
-173 LQIESHISGRKKGL
+173 ISSQKTGS

-207 RTLKKKAGVDSAIV
+207 KILKRKEGVDSVAV

-226 RAKVSFEPSVIS
+226 RAKVSFDPSLIS
-238 PKEIEDA
+238 PKEIGEA

-260 KLQGMTCASCA
+260 NLQGMSCASCA
-271 ANIEKILNKTEGVI
+271 ANIEKILNKTDGVI

-290 FPLEQA
+290 FPLEKA
-296 VVEFD
+296 FVEFD

-313 VQGIGYGASVRAENV
+313 VQGIGYGASVRTETV

-333 EQMSRDSEIRK
+333 EQMSRDAEIRR
-344 QRNNLILALVLGIP
+344 QRNNLIIALVLGIP
-358 VGLGNMSMM
+358 IGLGNMSMM
-367 LPFLSF
+367 FPFLSF
-373 VPMFLSN
+373 VPAFLSN
-380 PIVLFILSTLILLLP
+380 HIVLFILSTLVLLFP

-400 VGTIKGFKHGV
+400 VGTFKGFKHGV

-429 VASTFLDL
+429 VAATFLDL
-437 GPGYT
+437 GPGYN

-465 ARGRTSEAIRKLMGL
+465 ARGQTSAAIRKLMGL

-485 RILVNGEEKEIPV
+485 RILVNGVEKEVPV
-498 EEVVVGDIVVVRPG
+498 EEVAVGDIVIVRPG
-512 EKIPVDGVIIEGSSA
+512 EKIPVDGVVVEGGSA
-527 VDESMLTGESLP
+527 VDESMLTGESIP
-539 VEKGPGSTV
+539 VEKGPGDTV
-548 IGATLNKTGTF
+548 IGATLNKTGSF
-559 NFRATKVGADTAL
+559 RFRATKVGADTAL
-572 AQIIRLVET
+572 AQIIRLVEN

-606 IALLAFFFWFFIGF
+606 IALLAFFFWFFIGY

-626 ESASLGGTSP
+626 ESASLGGISP

-642 IAITVLVIS
+642 IAITILVIS

-706 KLTDLLAVPGHK
+706 KLTDLIAVPGHEEK
-718 ENEVL
+718 EVL
-723 FIAGS
+723 FIAAT

-738 EAIVKGAEERD
+738 EAIVKGAEERGI
-749 LSLGKAENFHSI
+749 SLGKADRFHSL
-761 PGKGIEANFEGKR
+761 PGKGIEAYYEEKR

-779 RKLMEENGIAV
+779 RKLMEENEVPFKGLEA
-790 EKMEANMQ
+790 KMREF
-798 ALEEQGKTA
+798 EENGKTA
-807 MLVALDSEILGL
+807 MLVALGNENIGL
-819 VAVADTLKENSRE
+819 VAVADTLKENSKE
-832 AIETLKKMGIEV
+832 AVETLTKMGIEV
-844 VMITGDNALTA
+844 VMLTGDNAITA
-855 RAIAAQVGIL
+855 GAIAAEVGIQK
-865 RVLAE
+865 VLAE

-883 QKEGKLVGMVG
+883 QKDGKLVGMVG

-925 VLIKNDPRDVVA
+925 VLIKNDLRDVVA

-948 IKQNLVWAFGYNAIG
+948 IKQNLIWAFGYNMIG
-963 IPIAAGILYPFFHR
+963 IPIAAGILYPFFDR
-977 LLITPELAA
+977 ILITPELAA

-1008 K
+1008 R

>member
-1 MEVSIEVYGMTCGHC
+1 MEVTIGVYGMTCGHC

-26 LEGVKSVDVNLE
+26 LEGVRSVEVDLE
-38 AKRALV
+38 SERATV
-44 SFDPEKVNVEDLK
+44 SFDLQKISLDDIK
-57 KAVQKAGYSTEPE
+57 GAIQKAGYSTETETPE
-70 IETESKIESEN
+70 AVQAEASDATETAGAVSKIAEA
-81 KSETENEF
+81 SETVAASETDNIALE
-89 KNENELVQNKFQKKE
+89 EAE
-104 VPEQVKQPEIEK
+104 EIS
-116 KPDKIEPQIKNL
+116 QTCSL
-128 EAYAPAISKSSE
+128 TEACKLAE
-140 LSQEEGKEAQEAP
+140 KEAA
-153 KENLQAC
+153 
-160 PLPETCPLPEREE
+160 
-173 LQIESHISGRKKGL
+173 QISSQKIGP

-207 RTLKKKAGVDSAIV
+207 KVLKKKEGVDSVAV

-226 RAKVSFEPSVIS
+226 RAKVSFDPSIIT
-238 PKEIEDA
+238 PKEIEEA

-260 KLQGMTCASCA
+260 NLQGMSCASCA
-271 ANIEKILNKTEGVI
+271 ANIEKILNKTDGVI
-285 SVSVN
+285 SASVN
-290 FPLEQA
+290 FPLEKA

-313 VQGIGYGASVRAENV
+313 VQGIGYGASARAETV

-333 EQMSRDSEIRK
+333 EQMSRDAEIQK
-344 QRNNLILALVLGIP
+344 QRNNLIIALVLGIP
-358 VGLGNMSMM
+358 IGLGNMSMM
-367 LPFLSF
+367 FPLLSF
-373 VPMFLSN
+373 VPAFFSN
-380 PIVLFILSTLILLLP
+380 HIVLFILSTLVLIFP

-400 VGTIKGFKHGV
+400 VGTFKGFKYGV

-429 VASTFLDL
+429 VAATFLDL
-437 GPGYT
+437 GPGYD

-480 RAKTS
+480 RARTS
-485 RILVNGEEKEIPV
+485 RILVNGTEKEVPV
-498 EEVVVGDIVVVRPG
+498 EEVVVGDIVIVRPG
-512 EKIPVDGVIIEGSSA
+512 EKIPVDGIVVEGSSA
-527 VDESMLTGESLP
+527 VDESMLTGESIP
-539 VEKGPGSTV
+539 VEKNPKDTV
-548 IGATLNKTGTF
+548 IGATLNKTGAF

-592 ADVFAGNFIVAVHI
+592 ADVVAGNFIVAVHI
-606 IALLAFFFWFFIGF
+606 IALLAFFFWFFIGY

-626 ESASLGGTSP
+626 ESAALGGISP

-642 IAITVLVIS
+642 ISITVLVIS

-664 MVGTGR
+664 MVGTGK

-706 KLTDLLAVPGHK
+706 KLTDLLAAPGHEEK
-718 ENEVL
+718 DVL
-723 FIAGS
+723 FIAAT

-738 EAIVKGAEERD
+738 EAIVKGAEERGV
-749 LSLGKAENFHSI
+749 SLGKAGSFRSI
-761 PGKGIEANFEGKR
+761 PGKGVEAYLEEKR

-779 RKLMEENGIAV
+779 RKLMEENGISFK
-790 EKMEANMQ
+790 EMEAKMRDF
-798 ALEEQGKTA
+798 EENGKTA
-807 MLVALDSEILGL
+807 MLVALEKENIGL
-819 VAVADTLKENSRE
+819 VAVADTLKENSKE
-832 AIETLKKMGIEV
+832 AVETLKKMGIEV
-844 VMITGDNALTA
+844 VMITGDNAITA
-855 RAIAAQVGIL
+855 RAIAAEVGIP

-925 VLIKNDPRDVVA
+925 VLIKNDLKDVVA

-948 IKQNLVWAFGYNAIG
+948 IKQNLLWAFGYNTIG
-963 IPIAAGILYPFFHR
+963 IPIAAGILYPFFDR
-977 LLITPELAA
+977 ILITPELAA

>member
-1 MEVSIEVYGMTCGHC
+1 MEVPIGVYGMTCGHC

-26 LEGVKSVDVNLE
+26 LEGVESVDVNLE
-38 AKRALV
+38 AERATV
-44 SFDPEKVNVEDLK
+44 NFDPEKVSLDDIK
-57 KAVQKAGYSTEPE
+57 GAVLKAGYSTERE
-70 IETESKIESEN
+70 RETEEDKEEVHEESPEPSLEEKSADLVSESGSK
-81 KSETENEF
+81 
-89 KNENELVQNKFQKKE
+89 
-104 VPEQVKQPEIEK
+104 VPEKV
-116 KPDKIEPQIKNL
+116 
-128 EAYAPAISKSSE
+128 
-140 LSQEEGKEAQEAP
+140 EEGVPEDS
-153 KENLQAC
+153 QAC
-160 PLPETCPLPEREE
+160 PLTEACKVAEE
-173 LQIESHISGRKKGL
+173 VSRISGQKAGL

-207 RTLKKKAGVDSAIV
+207 KVLKKKEGIDSATV

-226 RAKVSFEPSVIS
+226 RANVSFDPSLVS
-238 PKEIEDA
+238 PMEIEEA

-260 KLQGMTCASCA
+260 NLQGMSCASCA

-285 SVSVN
+285 SASVN
-290 FPLEQA
+290 FPLEKA

-301 SSRISV
+301 SARISV
-307 REIIAA
+307 REIIVA
-313 VQGIGYGASVRAENV
+313 VQGIGYGASVHAETV

-333 EQMSRDSEIRK
+333 EQMSRDAEIRR
-344 QRNNLILALVLGIP
+344 QRNNLIIALLLGIP
-358 VGLGNMSMM
+358 VSLGNMSMM
-367 LPFLSF
+367 FPFLSF
-373 VPMFLSN
+373 VPDIFTN
-380 PIVLFILSTLILLLP
+380 HIVLFIMSTLILLFP

-429 VASTFLDL
+429 VAATFLDL
-437 GPGYT
+437 GPGYDV
-442 NLYYDTVAFLI
+442 LYYDTVAFLI
-453 IFIVLGRYLEAR
+453 IFIVFGRYLEAR

-485 RILVNGEEKEIPV
+485 RIIVDGVEKEVPV
-498 EEVVVGDIVVVRPG
+498 EEVIVGDTVVVRPG
-512 EKIPVDGVIIEGSSA
+512 EKIPVDGIVVEGSSA
-527 VDESMLTGESLP
+527 VDESMITGESIP
-539 VEKGPGSTV
+539 VEKSAGDTV
-548 IGATLNKTGTF
+548 IGATINRTGSF
-559 NFRATKVGADTAL
+559 RFRATKVGADTAL
-572 AQIIRLVET
+572 AQIIKLVEA
-581 AQTTKAPIQRV
+581 AQTTKAPIQRI

-606 IALLAFFFWFFIGF
+606 IALVAFFFWFFLGY

-626 ESASLGGTSP
+626 ESEALRGTSP

-664 MVGTGR
+664 MVGTGK

-706 KLTDLLAVPGHK
+706 KLTDIFAVSGHK
-718 ENEVL
+718 ESEVL
-723 FIAGS
+723 FIAAT

-738 EAIVKGAEERD
+738 EAIVRGADERNIGLEET
-749 LSLGKAENFHSI
+749 KNFRSI
-761 PGKGIEANFEGKR
+761 PGKGIEAYLEDQK

-779 RKLMEENGIAV
+779 RKLMEENSIPFEG
-790 EKMEANMQ
+790 
-798 ALEEQGKTA
+798 LETEMRKFEENGKTA
-807 MLVALDSEILGL
+807 MLVALGSEAIGL
-819 VAVADTLKENSRE
+819 VAVADTLKENSKE
-832 AIETLKKMGIEV
+832 AVETLKKMGIEV
-844 VMITGDNALTA
+844 VMITGDNAITA
-855 RAIAAQVGIL
+855 RAIAAEVGIP

-883 QKEGKLVGMVG
+883 QEEGKLVGMVG

-937 ALKLSRLTINK
+937 ALRLSRLTIRK
-948 IKQNLVWAFGYNAIG
+948 IKQNLIWAFGYNTIG
-963 IPIAAGILYPFFHR
+963 IPIAAGILYPVFHR
-977 LLITPELAA
+977 ILITPELAA

-1000 LLMKRSKI
+1000 LLMKRSRI

>member
-1 MEVSIEVYGMTCGHC
+1 MEITIGVYGMTCGHC
-16 QKRVADAISS
+16 QKSVADAISS
-26 LEGVKSVDVNLE
+26 LEGVESVDVNLE
-38 AKRALV
+38 AESATV
-44 SFDPEKVNVEDLK
+44 IFDPEKVSLDDIKGAIL
-57 KAVQKAGYSTEPE
+57 KAGYSTE
-70 IETESKIESEN
+70 
-81 KSETENEF
+81 
-89 KNENELVQNKFQKKE
+89 KE
-104 VPEQVKQPEIEK
+104 G
-116 KPDKIEPQIKNL
+116 
-128 EAYAPAISKSSE
+128 EAEA
-140 LSQEEGKEAQEAP
+140 EAQEEISESPEKTAEAP
-153 KENLQAC
+153 ELAEKEAESKVSGTVESEETAGVSCTLDEAC
-160 PLPETCPLPEREE
+160 KLAEKEVTRLPGQKAGP
-173 LQIESHISGRKKGL
+173 

-207 RTLKKKAGVDSAIV
+207 KILNKKEGVDTVAV

-226 RAKVSFEPSVIS
+226 RAKVSFEPSLIS
-238 PKEIEDA
+238 PQEIEEA

-260 KLQGMTCASCA
+260 NLQGMSCASCA
-271 ANIEKILNKTEGVI
+271 ANIEKILNKTDGVI

-290 FPLEQA
+290 FPLEKA
-296 VVEFD
+296 VVEFN

-313 VQGIGYGASVRAENV
+313 VKGIGYGASVPVETV

-333 EQMSRDSEIRK
+333 EQMSRDAEIRK
-344 QRNNLILALVLGIP
+344 QRNNLIVALLLGIP
-358 VGLGNMSMM
+358 ISLGNMSMM
-367 LPFLSF
+367 FPFLSF
-373 VPMFLSN
+373 VPSIFSN
-380 PIVLFILSTLILLLP
+380 HIVLFIMSTLVLLFP

-400 VGTIKGFKHGV
+400 VGTFKGFKHGV

-429 VASTFLDL
+429 VAATFLNL
-437 GPGYT
+437 GPGY
-442 NLYYDTVAFLI
+442 NSLYYDTVAFLI
-453 IFIVLGRYLEAR
+453 IFIVFGRYLEAR
-465 ARGRTSEAIRKLMGL
+465 ARGKTSEAIRKLMGL

-485 RILVNGEEKEIPV
+485 RILVDGVEKEVPV

-512 EKIPVDGVIIEGSSA
+512 EKIPVDGVVVEGSSA
-527 VDESMLTGESLP
+527 IDESMITGESIP
-539 VEKGPGSTV
+539 VEKGAGDTV
-548 IGATLNKTGTF
+548 IGATLNKTGSF
-559 NFRATKVGADTAL
+559 RFRATKVGADTAL
-572 AQIIRLVET
+572 AQIIRLVEA
-581 AQTTKAPIQRV
+581 AQTNKAPIQRV

-606 IALLAFFFWFFIGF
+606 VALLAFVFWFFIGY

-626 ESASLGGTSP
+626 ESAALGGISP

-664 MVGTGR
+664 MVGTGK

-706 KLTDLLAVPGHK
+706 KLTDVFAVSGHK
-718 ENEVL
+718 ESEVL
-723 FIAGS
+723 FIAAT

-738 EAIVKGAEERD
+738 EAIVRGAEERKI
-749 LSLGKAENFHSI
+749 SLADAKNFRSI
-761 PGKGIEANFEGKR
+761 PGKGIEAYIEEKK

-779 RKLMEENGIAV
+779 RKLMEENRISFEGLEA
-790 EKMEANMQ
+790 KMHEF
-798 ALEEQGKTA
+798 EENGKTA
-807 MLVALDSEILGL
+807 MLVALGDEIIGL
-819 VAVADTLKENSRE
+819 VAVADTLKENSKE
-832 AIETLKKMGIEV
+832 AIEALIKMGIEV
-844 VMITGDNALTA
+844 VMITGDNAITA
-855 RAIAAQVGIL
+855 GAIAAEVGIT

-925 VLIKNDPRDVVA
+925 VLIKNDLRDVVA

-948 IKQNLVWAFGYNAIG
+948 IKQNLAWAFGYNMIG
-963 IPIAAGILYPFFHR
+963 IPIAAGVLYPIFFR
-977 LLITPELAA
+977 ILITPELAA

-1000 LLMKRSKI
+1000 LLMKRSRI

>member
-1 MEVSIEVYGMTCGHC
+1 MEVSIGVYGMTCGHC
-16 QKRVADAISS
+16 QKRVADAIVS
-26 LEGVKSVDVNLE
+26 LDGVESVDVNLE
-38 AKRALV
+38 AESATV
-44 SFDPEKVNVEDLK
+44 NFDSEKLSLDDIKE
-57 KAVQKAGYSTEPE
+57 AIRKAGYSTEREAGTEEEIKVETPE
-70 IETESKIESEN
+70 PVREETPSEPVSESSSMALEGAKIEVE
-81 KSETENEF
+81 
-89 KNENELVQNKFQKKE
+89 
-104 VPEQVKQPEIEK
+104 
-116 KPDKIEPQIKNL
+116 EP
-128 EAYAPAISKSSE
+128 S
-140 LSQEEGKEAQEAP
+140 
-153 KENLQAC
+153 QAC
-160 PLPETCPLPEREE
+160 PLTEACPLIAEVEKDVHPT
-173 LQIESHISGRKKGL
+173 SGKKAGL

-207 RTLKKKAGVDSAIV
+207 KVLKKKEGVDSVAV

-226 RAKVSFEPSVIS
+226 RAKVIFEPSLIS
-238 PKEIEDA
+238 PQEIGDA

-260 KLQGMTCASCA
+260 NLQGMSCASCA

-285 SVSVN
+285 SASVN
-290 FPLEQA
+290 FPLEKA
-296 VVEFD
+296 FVEFD
-301 SSRISV
+301 SSQISA

-313 VQGIGYGASVRAENV
+313 VQGIGYGASIQTETV

-344 QRNNLILALVLGIP
+344 QRNNLIIALLLGIP
-358 VGLGNMSMM
+358 VSLGNMSMM
-367 LPFLSF
+367 FPFLSF
-373 VPMFLSN
+373 VPDIFTNHM
-380 PIVLFILSTLILLLP
+380 VLFIMSTLILLFP

-400 VGTIKGFKHGV
+400 VGTVKGFKHGV
-411 TDMNLLIAAGTGS
+411 TDMNLLIAAGTGA

-429 VASTFLDL
+429 VAATFLHL
-437 GPGYT
+437 GPGYDV
-442 NLYYDTVAFLI
+442 LYYDTVAFLI
-453 IFIVLGRYLEAR
+453 IFIVFGRYLEAR

-485 RILVNGEEKEIPV
+485 RILVDGMEKEVPV

-512 EKIPVDGVIIEGSSA
+512 EKIPVDGIVVEGSSA
-527 VDESMLTGESLP
+527 VDESMITGESIP
-539 VEKGPGSTV
+539 VEKSTGDTV
-548 IGATLNKTGTF
+548 IGATINRTGSF
-559 NFRATKVGADTAL
+559 RFRATKVGADTAL
-572 AQIIRLVET
+572 AQIIKLVEA
-581 AQTTKAPIQRV
+581 AQTTKAPIQRI

-606 IALLAFFFWFFIGF
+606 VALLAFFFWFFIGY

-626 ESASLGGTSP
+626 ESADLGGISP

-664 MVGTGR
+664 MVGTGK

-675 ILIKGGE
+675 VLIKGGE

-706 KLTDLLAVPGHK
+706 KLTDIFAVSGRG

-723 FIAGS
+723 FIAAT

-738 EAIVKGAEERD
+738 EAIVRAADERKISLAEA
-749 LSLGKAENFHSI
+749 KNFRSI
-761 PGKGIEANFEGKR
+761 PGKGIEAYLGDQK

-779 RKLMEENGIAV
+779 RKLMEENSIPYEGL
-790 EKMEANMQ
+790 EAEMRKF
-798 ALEEQGKTA
+798 EENGKTA
-807 MLVALDSEILGL
+807 MLIALGGEATGI
-819 VAVADTLKENSRE
+819 VAVADTLKENSKE
-832 AIETLKKMGIEV
+832 AVETLKKMGIEV
-844 VMITGDNALTA
+844 FMITGDNAVTA
-855 RAIAAQVGIL
+855 RAIATEVGIQ

-883 QKEGKLVGMVG
+883 QNEGKLVGMVG

-937 ALKLSRLTINK
+937 ALRLSRLTISK
-948 IKQNLVWAFGYNAIG
+948 IKQNLIWAFGYNTIG
-963 IPIAAGILYPFFHR
+963 IPIAAGILYPVFHR
-977 LLITPELAA
+977 ILITPELAA

-1000 LLMKRSKI
+1000 LLMKRSRI

>member
-1 MEVSIEVYGMTCGHC
+1 MEVTIGVYGMTCGHC

-26 LEGVKSVDVNLE
+26 LEGVESVEVDLE
-38 AKRALV
+38 SESVTV
-44 SFDPEKVNVEDLK
+44 SFDPQKTNLDNIKE
-57 KAVQKAGYSTEPE
+57 AIQKAGYSTE
-70 IETESKIESEN
+70 IEE
-81 KSETENEF
+81 
-89 KNENELVQNKFQKKE
+89 
-104 VPEQVKQPEIEK
+104 
-116 KPDKIEPQIKNL
+116 
-128 EAYAPAISKSSE
+128 
-140 LSQEEGKEAQEAP
+140 EAQEAQAEGQTETSATAKAEGTTSETTDTALEKPEGDSQTCSLTEACKIAEKEATRISSP
-153 KENLQAC
+153 KTG
-160 PLPETCPLPEREE
+160 P
-173 LQIESHISGRKKGL
+173 

-207 RTLKKKAGVDSAIV
+207 KILKRKEGVDSVAV

-226 RAKVSFEPSVIS
+226 RAKVSFDPSLIS
-238 PKEIEDA
+238 PKEIGEA

-260 KLQGMTCASCA
+260 NLQGMNCASCA
-271 ANIEKILNKTEGVI
+271 ANIEKILNKTDGVI

-290 FPLEQA
+290 FPLEKA
-296 VVEFD
+296 FVEFD

-313 VQGIGYGASVRAENV
+313 VQGIGYGASVRAETV

-333 EQMSRDSEIRK
+333 EQMSRDAEIRR
-344 QRNNLILALVLGIP
+344 QRNNLIIALVLGIP
-358 VGLGNMSMM
+358 IGLGNMSMM
-367 LPFLSF
+367 FPFLSF
-373 VPMFLSN
+373 VPAFLSN
-380 PIVLFILSTLILLLP
+380 HIVLFILSTLVLLFP

-400 VGTIKGFKHGV
+400 VGTFKGFKHGV

-429 VASTFLDL
+429 VAATFLDL
-437 GPGYT
+437 GPGYN

-465 ARGRTSEAIRKLMGL
+465 ARGQTSAAIRKLMGL

-485 RILVNGEEKEIPV
+485 RILVNGVEKEVPV
-498 EEVVVGDIVVVRPG
+498 EEVAVGDIVIVRPG
-512 EKIPVDGVIIEGSSA
+512 EKIPVDGVVVEGGSA
-527 VDESMLTGESLP
+527 VDESMLTGESIP
-539 VEKGPGSTV
+539 VEKGPGDTV
-548 IGATLNKTGTF
+548 IGATLNKTGS
-559 NFRATKVGADTAL
+559 FRFRVTKVGADTAL
-572 AQIIRLVET
+572 AQIIRLVEN
-581 AQTTKAPIQRV
+581 AQTTRAPIQRV

-606 IALLAFFFWFFIGF
+606 IALLAFFFWFFIGY

-626 ESASLGGTSP
+626 ESASLGGISP

-642 IAITVLVIS
+642 IAITILVIS

-682 ALERAHKLDTI
+682 ALEKAHKLDTI

-706 KLTDLLAVPGHK
+706 KLTDLIAAPGHEEK
-718 ENEVL
+718 EVL
-723 FIAGS
+723 FIAAT

-738 EAIVKGAEERD
+738 EAIVKGAEERGI
-749 LSLGKAENFHSI
+749 SLGKADRFHSL
-761 PGKGIEANFEGKR
+761 PGKGIEAYFEEKR

-779 RKLMEENGIAV
+779 RKLMEENGVPFKGLEA
-790 EKMEANMQ
+790 KMREF
-798 ALEEQGKTA
+798 EENGKTA
-807 MLVALDSEILGL
+807 MLVALGNENIGL
-819 VAVADTLKENSRE
+819 VAVADTLKENSKE
-832 AIETLKKMGIEV
+832 AVETLTKMGIEV
-844 VMITGDNALTA
+844 VMLTGDNAITA
-855 RAIAAQVGIL
+855 GAIAAEVGIQK
-865 RVLAE
+865 VLAE

-883 QKEGKLVGMVG
+883 QKDGKLVGMVG

-925 VLIKNDPRDVVA
+925 VLIKNDLRDVVA

-948 IKQNLVWAFGYNAIG
+948 IKQNLIWAFGYNMIG
-963 IPIAAGILYPFFHR
+963 IPIAAGILYPFFDR
-977 LLITPELAA
+977 ILITPELAA

-1008 K
+1008 R